1 MGQINIYSASAG
13 SGKTF
18 SLVCE
23 YLEKLL
29 ENPYAY
35 RNILAVTFTNKSTN
49 EMKTR
54 ILSTLYGLATNQSY
68 AKDYLKKLQENT
80 SKNEQTIREKSKEIL
95 QTILHDYSYFNIET
109 IDSFLQKV
117 LKNLTKEVG
126 VGSRFDLIL
135 DESDYLEK
143 AIEKLNNS
151 EELKDYVTELIDKR
165 LEEGNNWNY
174 NTILL
179 KLAKDLNKQTIRES
193 LKSQT
198 INTEEILKYAK
209 EQRNLYNKFLK
220 DLHEKINCFKKDFNS
235 KEVIK
240 SSFRKDD
247 FALVKEAEPFCQYEK
262 VILKKFQTQENKER
276 YEEIVDF
283 FDNGR
288 LQAFMAKLE
297 IDSVYEYILL
307 PYIKLF
313 KEEALK
319 EDNVFVLKDTAG
331 LLAEMIKGND
341 VSFVYEKIG
350 TKIKHVMI
358 DEFQDTSQL
367 SWENFQFIANECSSN
382 QGSTTIFG
390 DLKQSIYRFNEGD
403 WTIMNNLI
411 EENQGKLIE
420 LDTNYRTD
428 KNIIEFNNGFF
439 KTLYENQIF
448 KTKVKQKAKNN
459 EDKGLLRFNFLEK
472 AKDIDVLDKTLEEI
486 NYYIEKG
493 FNYSDIALLFRS
505 NKKLAL
511 TAQYLKTK
519 GISPISSEAFAF
531 NSSRSINTI
540 IYCLRLINN
549 NEERIAQYLLKIY
562 GQNEETIQKI
572 KSINKDNT
580 PLIDLIDTIINLCK
594 IETKDVFISAFYERL
609 IEYCQQKPQ
618 QLSLFLKYWSE
629 ELKDSTISLDD
640 NQENTTTNDKKIK
653 LLSVHKSKG
662 LEFPIVIIPF
672 FDWQMVN
679 NINKIWIE
687 NINSKSPIRLFRA
700 NLSELN
706 KTGDCYYEQIAQFE
720 TNEQIIDTYNLMY
733 VAFTRAKQALSTIS
747 KTTKENCCSKYLLNY
762 LEEKAFST
770 DGNGFYVIGN
780 ENISKEEK
788 GEKEK
793 KQDIF
798 NHNGENITSKIEE
811 ANFSRQAEI
820 KFSLSKQ
827 AQDYFEIH
835 NTKESQ
841 EKRNRGI
848 ALHDICSKIYEEKD
862 LENVLAKIEDE
873 SLKQEAETII
883 KQMFLDAK
891 KYEWFSGA
899 YKVLN
904 EKEVLSNG
912 QTRRIDRIM
921 FGRDEVIIVD
931 YKFTEDK
938 ENENKYHKQLKEYK
952 QIVSNMGYKNIK
964 TYLWFIGNEIKEV
977 E

>member
-1 MGQINIYSASAG
+1 MGQITIYSASAG

-54 ILSTLYGLATNQSY
+54 ILSSLYGLATNQPY
-68 AKDYLKKLQENT
+68 AKDYLKKLLEKTHKTEQE
-80 SKNEQTIREKSKEIL
+80 IREKSKEIL

-193 LKSQT
+193 LKSKT

-220 DLHEKINCFKKDFNS
+220 DLHEKINCFKKDFQV
-235 KEVIK
+235 EDFIK
-240 SSFRKDD
+240 KSYINNDY
-247 FALVKEAEPFCQYEK
+247 ALVKSDSPFY
-262 VILKKFQTQENKER
+262 KKHRKKGREER
-276 YEEIVDF
+276 YDEIVDF
-283 FDNGR
+283 FDQGR
-288 LQAFMAKLE
+288 LKAFMAKLE

-350 TKIKHVMI
+350 SRINHVMI

-390 DLKQSIYRFNEGD
+390 DLKQSIYRWNEGD
-403 WTIMNNLI
+403 WTIMNDLI
-411 EENQGKLIE
+411 EKNKENIKE
-420 LDTNYRTD
+420 LETNYRTD

-439 KTLYENQIF
+439 KTLYKNQIF
-448 KTKVKQKAKNN
+448 KTKVEQKAKNN

-486 NYYIEKG
+486 NYYISKG
-493 FNYSDIALLFRS
+493 FKHSDIALLFRS
-505 NKKLAL
+505 NEKLAL

-519 GISPISSEAFAF
+519 GITPVSSEAFAF
-531 NSSRSINTI
+531 NSSRSVKTI

-549 NEERIAQYLLKIY
+549 NEEKIAQYLLNIY
-562 GQNEETIQKI
+562 GQSEETIQKI
-572 KSINKDNT
+572 KLINKDNT
-580 PLIDLIDTIINLCK
+580 PLIDLIDTIINLCQ

-609 IEYCQQKPQ
+609 IEYCQQRPQ
-618 QLSLFLKYWSE
+618 QLSLFLKYWRE

-640 NQENTTTNDKKIK
+640 NQENSNTTDKKIK

-672 FDWQMVN
+672 FEWKMLN
-679 NINKIWIE
+679 NINKLWID
-687 NINSKSPIRLFRA
+687 NVDSKSPIQLFRA
-700 NLSELN
+700 NLSELE
-706 KTGDCYYEQIAQFE
+706 KIGDTIYQQTAQIE

-733 VAFTRAKQALSTIS
+733 VAFTRAKHALSTIS
-747 KTTKENCCSKYLLNY
+747 KSAKENCCSNYLLNY
-762 LEEKAFST
+762 LEENEFSINE
-770 DGNGFYVIGN
+770 NGCYVIGN
-780 ENISKEEK
+780 ENLSKEEK

-798 NHNGENITSKIEE
+798 NHDGENITSKIDQV
-811 ANFSRQAEI
+811 NFSRQAEV

-827 AQDYFEIH
+827 AQDYFNIH
-835 NTKESQ
+835 QNNSSE

-848 ALHDICSKIYEEKD
+848 ALHNICSKIYEEKD

-883 KQMFLDAK
+883 KQMFIEAK
-891 KYEWFSGA
+891 EYKWFDGT

-904 EKEVLSNG
+904 EKEIISNG

-921 FGRDEVIIVD
+921 FGKDEVIIVD

-938 ENENKYHKQLKEYK
+938 ENQNKYHEQLKEYK

-964 TYLWFIGNEIKEV
+964 TYLWFIGNKIEEV
-977 E
+977 K

>member
-1 MGQINIYSASAG
+1 MKQINIYSASAG

-18 SLVCE
+18 SLVVE
-23 YLEKLL
+23 YLSKLL

-54 ILSTLYGLATNQSY
+54 ILSTLYGLSTNQSY
-68 AKDYLKKLQENT
+68 TKGYLTKLQEKTNKT
-80 SKNEQTIREKSKEIL
+80 EQEIRNKSKDIL
-95 QTILHDYSYFNIET
+95 KTILHDYTNFNIET

-135 DESDYLEK
+135 EESDYLEK

-151 EELKDYVTELIDKR
+151 EELKDYVAELIDKR

-174 NTILL
+174 NKILL
-179 KLAKDLNKQTIRES
+179 ELAKDLNKQTIRKS

-198 INTEEILKYAK
+198 INTKEILEYAK

-220 DLHEKINCFKKDFNS
+220 DLHDKIDCFKKDFQVS
-235 KEVIK
+235 DFIK
-240 SSFRKDD
+240 KSYINNDY
-247 FALVKEAEPFCQYEK
+247 ALVKEDSPFY
-262 VILKKFQTQENKER
+262 KKHRKKGQEER
-276 YEEIVDF
+276 YDEIVDF
-283 FDNGR
+283 FNEGR
-288 LQAFMAKLE
+288 LKAFIAKLE

-390 DLKQSIYRFNEGD
+390 DLKQSIYRWNEGD

-411 EENQGKLIE
+411 KENKENIIPLS
-420 LDTNYRTD
+420 TNYRTD
-428 KNIIEFNNGFF
+428 KKIIDFNNGFF
-439 KTLYENQIF
+439 EQLYKEQIF
-448 KTKVKQKAKNN
+448 KTKVKQTAKNN
-459 EDKGLLRFNFLEK
+459 EDKGLLRFTFLEK

-486 NYYIEKG
+486 NYYISKG
-493 FNYSDIALLFRS
+493 FNHSDIALLFRS
-505 NKKLAL
+505 NEKLAL
-511 TAQYLKTK
+511 TAQYLKAK

-562 GQNEETIQKI
+562 GQNEETIKKI

-580 PLIDLIDTIINLCK
+580 PLIDLIDSIINLCK

-618 QLSLFLKYWSE
+618 QPSLFLKYWSE

-679 NINKIWIE
+679 NINKLWIE
-687 NINSKSPIRLFRA
+687 NIDSKSPIRLFRA

-706 KTGDCYYEQIAQFE
+706 KTGDCYYEQTAEFE

-733 VAFTRAKQALSTIS
+733 VAFTRAKHALSTIS
-747 KTTKENCCSKYLLNY
+747 SKYAKENYCSSDLFLYLNSNY
-762 LEEKAFST
+762 PMKE
-770 DGNGFYVIGN
+770 NGKFIIGN
-780 ENISKEEK
+780 ENLSKESQ
-788 GEKEK
+788 EKEDNK
-793 KQDIF
+793 KDIF
-798 NHNGENITSKIEE
+798 NHKGENITSRIEE
-811 ANFSRQAEI
+811 TNFSQQAEI

-827 AQDYFEIH
+827 AQDYFDIH
-835 NTKESQ
+835 QTDSSE

-848 ALHDICSKIYEEKD
+848 ALHNICSKIYEEKD
-862 LENVLAKIEDE
+862 LETLSLSQED
-873 SLKQEAETII
+873 KAVI
-883 KQMFLDAK
+883 KQMFAEAK
-891 KYEWFSGA
+891 DYKWFNGT

-904 EKEVLSNG
+904 EKEIISNG
-912 QTRRIDRIM
+912 EVKRIDRIM
-921 FGRDEVIIVD
+921 FGKDEVIILD
-931 YKFTEDK
+931 YKFTEDT
-938 ENENKYHKQLKEYK
+938 ENEEKYHKQLKEYK
-952 QIVSNMGYKNIK
+952 KIVSQMGYKNIK
-964 TYLWFIGNEIKEV
+964 TYLWFVGIKIEEV
-977 E
+977 K

>member
-1 MGQINIYSASAG
+1 MGQITIYSASAG

-23 YLEKLL
+23 YIEKLL

-54 ILSTLYGLATNQSY
+54 ILSSLYGLATNQPY
-68 AKDYLKKLQENT
+68 AKDYLKKLQEKT
-80 SKNEQTIREKSKEIL
+80 YKTEQEIREKSKEIL

-193 LKSQT
+193 LKSKT

-220 DLHEKINCFKKDFNS
+220 DLHEKINCFKKDFQV
-235 KEVIK
+235 EDFIK
-240 SSFRKDD
+240 KSYINNDY
-247 FALVKEAEPFCQYEK
+247 ALVKSDSPFY
-262 VILKKFQTQENKER
+262 KKHRKKGREER
-276 YEEIVDF
+276 YDEIVDF
-283 FDNGR
+283 FNQGR
-288 LQAFMAKLE
+288 LKAFMAKLE

-390 DLKQSIYRFNEGD
+390 DLKQSIYRWNEGD
-403 WTIMNNLI
+403 WTIMNDLI
-411 EENQGKLIE
+411 EKNRGNIKE
-420 LDTNYRTD
+420 LETNYRTD

-448 KTKVKQKAKNN
+448 KTKVEQKAKNN

-472 AKDIDVLDKTLEEI
+472 AKDTDVLDKTLEEI
-486 NYYIEKG
+486 NYYISKG
-493 FNYSDIALLFRS
+493 FKHSDIALLFRS
-505 NKKLAL
+505 NEKLAL

-519 GISPISSEAFAF
+519 GITPVSSEAFAF
-531 NSSRSINTI
+531 NSSRSVKTI

-549 NEERIAQYLLKIY
+549 NEERIAQYLLNIY
-562 GQNEETIQKI
+562 GQSEKTLKNI
-572 KSINKDNT
+572 KSINKDKAN
-580 PLIDLIDTIINLCK
+580 LIDIVDEIISICNIDN
-594 IETKDVFISAFYERL
+594 KDIFISAFYERL

-618 QLSLFLKYWSE
+618 QLSLFLKYWNE

-640 NQENTTTNDKKIK
+640 NQENSDTNDKKIK
-653 LLSVHKSKG
+653 LSSVHKSKG

-672 FDWQMVN
+672 FEWKMLN
-679 NINKIWIE
+679 NINKLWIE
-687 NINSKSPIRLFRA
+687 NIDSKSPIQLFRA
-700 NLSELN
+700 NLSELE
-706 KTGDCYYEQIAQFE
+706 KTGDTIYQQTAEFE

-733 VAFTRAKQALSTIS
+733 VAFTRAKHALSTIS
-747 KTTKENCCSKYLLNY
+747 KSAKENCCSNYLLNY
-762 LEEKAFST
+762 LEEKEFST
-770 DGNGFYVIGN
+770 NGNGFYIIGN
-780 ENISKEEK
+780 ENLSKEIKE
-788 GEKEK
+788 EKEK

-798 NHNGENITSKIEE
+798 NHNGENITSKIDQV
-811 ANFSRQAEI
+811 NFSRQADI

-827 AQDYFEIH
+827 AQDYFDIH
-835 NTKESQ
+835 NSEESE

-862 LENVLAKIEDE
+862 LEDVLAKIEDE

-891 KYEWFSGA
+891 KYEWFSGT

-904 EKEVLSNG
+904 EKEIISNG

-921 FGRDEVIIVD
+921 FGKDEVIIVD

-938 ENENKYHKQLKEYK
+938 ENENKYHKQLNDYK
-952 QIVSNMGYKNIK
+952 QIVSQMGYKNIK
-964 TYLWFIGNEIKEV
+964 TYLWFIGNKIEEV
-977 E
+977 K

>member
-1 MGQINIYSASAG
+1 MKQINIYSASAG

-18 SLVCE
+18 SLVVE
-23 YLEKLL
+23 YLSKLL

-54 ILSTLYGLATNQSY
+54 ILSTLYGLSTNQSY
-68 AKDYLKKLQENT
+68 TKGYLTKLQEKTNKT
-80 SKNEQTIREKSKEIL
+80 EQEIRNKSKDIL
-95 QTILHDYSYFNIET
+95 KTILHDYTNFNIET

-247 FALVKEAEPFCQYEK
+247 YALVKEAEPFCQYEK

-276 YEEIVDF
+276 YEKIVDF
-283 FDNGR
+283 FDKGR

-313 KEEALK
+313 KEETLK

-403 WTIMNNLI
+403 WTIMNNLS

-420 LDTNYRTD
+420 LETNYRTD

-448 KTKVKQKAKNN
+448 KTKVEQKAKNN

-486 NYYIEKG
+486 NYYISKG
-493 FNYSDIALLFRS
+493 FNYCDIALLFRS

-531 NSSRSINTI
+531 NSSRSIKTI

-549 NEERIAQYLLKIY
+549 NEERIAQYALKIY
-562 GQNEETIQKI
+562 GQSEETIQKI

-580 PLIDLIDTIINLCK
+580 PLIDVIDTIINLCQ

-618 QLSLFLKYWSE
+618 QLSLFLKYWRE

-640 NQENTTTNDKKIK
+640 NQENSNTTDKKIK

-672 FDWQMVN
+672 FEWQIVN
-679 NINKIWIE
+679 NINKLWID
-687 NINSKSPIRLFRA
+687 NVDSKSPIQLFRA
-700 NLSELN
+700 NLSELE
-706 KTGDCYYEQIAQFE
+706 KTGNTIYKQTAQFE

-747 KTTKENCCSKYLLNY
+747 KTTKENCCSKYLLDY
-762 LEEKAFST
+762 LSEKEFSINE
-770 DGNGFYVIGN
+770 NGCYVIGN
-780 ENISKEEK
+780 ENLSKEEK

-811 ANFSRQAEI
+811 ANFSQQAEI

-873 SLKQEAETII
+873 SLKLEAETII

>member
-1 MGQINIYSASAG
+1 MLSIYRASAG

-18 SLVCE
+18 SLVVE
-23 YLEKLL
+23 YLSKVL

-54 ILSTLYGLATNQSY
+54 ILSTLYGLSTNQSY
-68 AKDYLKKLQENT
+68 TKGYLTKLQEKTNKT
-80 SKNEQTIREKSKEIL
+80 EQEIRNKSKDIL
-95 QTILHDYSYFNIET
+95 KTILHDYTNFNIET

-135 DESDYLEK
+135 EESDYLEK

-331 LLAEMIKGND
+331 LLAEMIQGND

-420 LDTNYRTD
+420 LETNYRTD

-448 KTKVKQKAKNN
+448 KTKVEQKAKNN

-486 NYYIEKG
+486 NYYISKG
-493 FNYSDIALLFRS
+493 FNYCDIALLFRS
-505 NKKLAL
+505 NDKLAL

-531 NSSRSINTI
+531 NTSHSIKTI

-549 NEERIAQYLLKIY
+549 NEERIAQYALKIY
-562 GQNEETIQKI
+562 GQSEETIQKI

-580 PLIDLIDTIINLCK
+580 PLIDVIDTIINLCQ
-594 IETKDVFISAFYERL
+594 IDTKDVFISAFYERL

-618 QLSLFLKYWSE
+618 QLSLFLKYWNE

-640 NQENTTTNDKKIK
+640 NQENSNTNDKKIK

-672 FDWQMVN
+672 FDWKIVN
-679 NINKIWIE
+679 NQNKLWID
-687 NINSKSPIRLFRA
+687 NIDSKSPIKLFRA
-700 NLSELN
+700 NLSELE
-706 KTGDCYYEQIAQFE
+706 KTGNHYYEQIAQFE

-938 ENENKYHKQLKEYK
+938 ENENKYHKQLNEYK

-964 TYLWFIGNEIKEV
+964 TYLWFIGNKIEEV
-977 E
+977 K

>member
-80 SKNEQTIREKSKEIL
+80 SKSEQTIREKSKEIL

-151 EELKDYVTELIDKR
+151 EELKNYVTELIDKR

-179 KLAKDLNKQTIRES
+179 KLAKDLNKQTIREN

-209 EQRNLYNKFLK
+209 KQRNIYNKFLK

-448 KTKVKQKAKNN
+448 KTKVEQKAKNN

-486 NYYIEKG
+486 NYYISKG
-493 FNYSDIALLFRS
+493 FNYCDIALLFRS

-531 NSSRSINTI
+531 NTSDSIKTI

-549 NEERIAQYLLKIY
+549 NEERIAQYALKIY
-562 GQNEETIQKI
+562 GQSEETIQKI

-580 PLIDLIDTIINLCK
+580 PLIDVIDTIINLCQ
-594 IETKDVFISAFYERL
+594 IDTKDVFISAFYERL

-618 QLSLFLKYWSE
+618 QLSLFLKYWRE

-640 NQENTTTNDKKIK
+640 NQENSNTTDKKIK

-672 FDWQMVN
+672 FEWQIVN
-679 NINKIWIE
+679 NINKIWID
-687 NINSKSPIRLFRA
+687 NVDSKSPIQLFRA
-700 NLSELN
+700 NLSELE
-706 KTGDCYYEQIAQFE
+706 KTGNTIYQQTAEFE
-720 TNEQIIDTYNLMY
+720 SNEQRIDTYNLMY

-747 KTTKENCCSKYLLNY
+747 KTTKENCCSKYLLDY
-762 LEEKAFST
+762 LSEKEFSINE
-770 DGNGFYVIGN
+770 NGCYVIGN
-780 ENISKEEK
+780 ENLSKEEK

-811 ANFSRQAEI
+811 ANFSQQAEI

-862 LENVLAKIEDE
+862 LEDVLAKIEDE

-891 KYEWFSGA
+891 KYEWFSDT

-904 EKEVLSNG
+904 EKEIISNG

-921 FGRDEVIIVD
+921 FGKDEVIIVD

-938 ENENKYHKQLKEYK
+938 ENENKYHEQLKEYK

>member
-80 SKNEQTIREKSKEIL
+80 SKSEQTIREKSKEIL

-151 EELKDYVTELIDKR
+151 EELKNYVAELIDKR

-179 KLAKDLNKQTIRES
+179 ELAKDLNKQTIRES

-198 INTEEILKYAK
+198 INAEEILKYAK
-209 EQRNLYNKFLK
+209 EQRNIYNKFLK
-220 DLHEKINCFKKDFNS
+220 DLHDKINSFKKDFNS

-240 SSFRKDD
+240 SSFRKDNY
-247 FALVKEAEPFCQYEK
+247 ALVKEAEPFCKYEK
-262 VILKKFQTQENKER
+262 VILKKFQNQENKKR

-283 FDNGR
+283 FDKGR

-448 KTKVKQKAKNN
+448 KTKVEQKAKNN

-486 NYYIEKG
+486 NYYISKG
-493 FNYSDIALLFRS
+493 FNYCDIALLFRS

-531 NSSRSINTI
+531 NSSDSIKTI

-549 NEERIAQYLLKIY
+549 NEERIAQYAIKIY
-562 GQNEETIQKI
+562 GQSEETIQKI

-580 PLIDLIDTIINLCK
+580 PLIDVIDTIINLCQ
-594 IETKDVFISAFYERL
+594 IDTKDVFISAFYERL

-618 QLSLFLKYWSE
+618 QLSLFLKYWNE
-629 ELKDSTISLDD
+629 ELKDSTISFDD
-640 NQENTTTNDKKIK
+640 NQENSNTNDKKIK

-672 FDWQMVN
+672 FEWQIVN
-679 NINKIWIE
+679 NINKLWID
-687 NINSKSPIRLFRA
+687 NVDSKSPIQLFRA
-700 NLSELN
+700 NLSELE
-706 KTGDCYYEQIAQFE
+706 KTDNTIYKQTAQFE

-747 KTTKENCCSKYLLNY
+747 KTTKENCCSKYLLDY
-762 LEEKAFST
+762 LSEKEFSINE
-770 DGNGFYVIGN
+770 NGCYVIGN

-811 ANFSRQAEI
+811 ANFSQQAEI

-862 LENVLAKIEDE
+862 LEDVLAKIEDE

-891 KYEWFSGA
+891 KYEWFSGT

-904 EKEVLSNG
+904 EKEIISTG

-921 FGRDEVIIVD
+921 FGKDEVIIVD

-952 QIVSNMGYKNIK
+952 QIVSNMGYKYIK

>member
-1 MGQINIYSASAG
+1 MKQINIYSASAG

-18 SLVCE
+18 SLVVE
-23 YLEKLL
+23 YLSKLL

-54 ILSTLYGLATNQSY
+54 ILSTLYGLSTNQSY
-68 AKDYLKKLQENT
+68 TKGYLTKLQEKTNKT
-80 SKNEQTIREKSKEIL
+80 EQEIRNKSKDIL
-95 QTILHDYSYFNIET
+95 KTILHDYTNFNIET

-135 DESDYLEK
+135 EESDYLEK

-151 EELKDYVTELIDKR
+151 EELKDYVAELIDKR

-174 NTILL
+174 SKILL
-179 KLAKDLNKQTIRES
+179 ELAKDLNKQTIRKS

-198 INTEEILKYAK
+198 INTKEILEYAK

-220 DLHEKINCFKKDFNS
+220 ELHDKIDCFKKDFQVS
-235 KEVIK
+235 DFIK
-240 SSFRKDD
+240 KSYINNDY
-247 FALVKEAEPFCQYEK
+247 ALVKEDSPFY
-262 VILKKFQTQENKER
+262 KKHRKKGQEER
-276 YEEIVDF
+276 YDEIVEF
-283 FDNGR
+283 FCEGKHK
-288 LQAFMAKLE
+288 AFMAKLE
-297 IDSVYEYILL
+297 IDSIYEYILL

-350 TKIKHVMI
+350 TRIKHVMI

-390 DLKQSIYRFNEGD
+390 DLKQSIYRWNEGD

-411 EENQGKLIE
+411 KENKENIIPLS
-420 LDTNYRTD
+420 TNYRTD

-439 KTLYENQIF
+439 EQLYKEQIF
-448 KTKVKQKAKNN
+448 KTKVEQTAKNN

-486 NYYIEKG
+486 NYYISKG
-493 FNYSDIALLFRS
+493 FNHSDIALLFRS

-511 TAQYLKTK
+511 TAQHLKTK

-531 NSSRSINTI
+531 NSSHSIKTI

-549 NEERIAQYLLKIY
+549 NEERIAQYLLNIY
-562 GQNEETIQKI
+562 GQSEETLKNI
-572 KSINKDNT
+572 KSINKDKAN
-580 PLIDLIDTIINLCK
+580 LIDIVDEIISICNIDN
-594 IETKDVFISAFYERL
+594 KDIFISAFYERL

-618 QLSLFLKYWSE
+618 QPSLFLKYWSE

-679 NINKIWIE
+679 NINKLWIE
-687 NINSKSPIRLFRA
+687 NIDSKSPIRLFRA

-706 KTGDCYYEQIAQFE
+706 KTGDCYYEQTAEFE
-720 TNEQIIDTYNLMY
+720 TNEQRLDTYNLMY
-733 VAFTRAKQALSTIS
+733 VAFTRAKHALSTIS
-747 KTTKENCCSKYLLNY
+747 SKYAKENYCSSDLFLYLNSNY
-762 LEEKAFST
+762 PMKE
-770 DGNGFYVIGN
+770 NGKFIIGN
-780 ENISKEEK
+780 ENLSKESQ
-788 GEKEK
+788 EKEDNK
-793 KQDIF
+793 KDIF
-798 NHNGENITSKIEE
+798 NHKGENITSRIEE
-811 ANFSRQAEI
+811 TNFSQQAEI

-827 AQDYFEIH
+827 AQDYFDIH
-835 NTKESQ
+835 QTDSSE

-848 ALHDICSKIYEEKD
+848 ALHNICSKIYEEKD
-862 LENVLAKIEDE
+862 LETLSLSQED
-873 SLKQEAETII
+873 KAVI
-883 KQMFLDAK
+883 KQMFTEAK
-891 KYEWFSGA
+891 NYKWFDGT

-904 EKEVLSNG
+904 EKEIISNG
-912 QTRRIDRIM
+912 EVKRIDRIM
-921 FGRDEVIIVD
+921 FGKDEVIILD
-931 YKFTEDK
+931 YKFTEDT
-938 ENENKYHKQLKEYK
+938 ENEEKYHKQLKEYK
-952 QIVSNMGYKNIK
+952 QIVSQMGYKNIK
-964 TYLWFIGNEIKEV
+964 TYLWFVGIKIEEV
-977 E
+977 K

>member
-1 MGQINIYSASAG
+1 MGQINIYSAYAG

-80 SKNEQTIREKSKEIL
+80 SKSEQTIREKSKEIL

-151 EELKDYVTELIDKR
+151 EELKNYVTELIDKR

-209 EQRNLYNKFLK
+209 KQRNIYNKFLK

-448 KTKVKQKAKNN
+448 KTKVEQKAKNN

-486 NYYIEKG
+486 NYYISKG
-493 FNYSDIALLFRS
+493 FNYCDIALLFRS

-531 NSSRSINTI
+531 NTSDSIKTI

-549 NEERIAQYLLKIY
+549 NEERIAQYALKIY
-562 GQNEETIQKI
+562 GQSEETIQKI

-580 PLIDLIDTIINLCK
+580 PLIDVIDTIINLCQ
-594 IETKDVFISAFYERL
+594 IDTKDVFISAFYERL

-618 QLSLFLKYWSE
+618 QLSLFLKYWRE

-640 NQENTTTNDKKIK
+640 NQENSNTTDKKIK

-672 FDWQMVN
+672 FEWQIVN
-679 NINKIWIE
+679 NINKIWID
-687 NINSKSPIRLFRA
+687 NVDSKSPIQLFRA
-700 NLSELN
+700 NLSELE
-706 KTGDCYYEQIAQFE
+706 KTGNTIYQQTAEFE
-720 TNEQIIDTYNLMY
+720 SNEQRIDTYNLMY

-747 KTTKENCCSKYLLNY
+747 KTTKENCCSKYLLDY
-762 LEEKAFST
+762 LSEKEFSINE
-770 DGNGFYVIGN
+770 NGCYVIGN
-780 ENISKEEK
+780 ENLSKEEK

-811 ANFSRQAEI
+811 ANFSQQAEI

-862 LENVLAKIEDE
+862 LEDVLAKIEDE

-891 KYEWFSGA
+891 KYEWFSDT

-904 EKEVLSNG
+904 EKEIISNG

-921 FGRDEVIIVD
+921 FGKDEVIIVD

-938 ENENKYHKQLKEYK
+938 ENENKYHEQLKEYK

>member
-54 ILSTLYGLATNQSY
+54 ILSTLYGLATKQSY

-80 SKNEQTIREKSKEIL
+80 SKSEQTIREKSKEIL

-240 SSFRKDD
+240 SSFRKDNY
-247 FALVKEAEPFCQYEK
+247 ALVKEAEPFCQYEK
-262 VILKKFQTQENKER
+262 VILKKFQNQENKER

-283 FDNGR
+283 FDKGR

-448 KTKVKQKAKNN
+448 KTKVEQKAKNN

-486 NYYIEKG
+486 NYYISKG

-531 NSSRSINTI
+531 NTSDSIKTI

-549 NEERIAQYLLKIY
+549 NEERIAQYALKIY
-562 GQNEETIQKI
+562 GQSEETIQKI

-580 PLIDLIDTIINLCK
+580 PLIDVIDTIINLCQ
-594 IETKDVFISAFYERL
+594 IDTKDVFISAFYERL

-618 QLSLFLKYWSE
+618 QLSLFLKYWNE
-629 ELKDSTISLDD
+629 ELKDSTISFDD
-640 NQENTTTNDKKIK
+640 NQENSNTNDKKIK

-672 FDWQMVN
+672 FEWQIVN
-679 NINKIWIE
+679 NINKLWID
-687 NINSKSPIRLFRA
+687 NVDSKSPIQLFRA
-700 NLSELN
+700 NLSELE
-706 KTGDCYYEQIAQFE
+706 KTDNTIYKQTAQFE

-762 LEEKAFST
+762 LEEKEFST
-770 DGNGFYVIGN
+770 NGNGFYIIGN
-780 ENISKEEK
+780 ENLSKEEK

-811 ANFSRQAEI
+811 ANFSQQAEI

-862 LENVLAKIEDE
+862 LEDVLAKIEDE

-921 FGRDEVIIVD
+921 FGRDEVIVVD

-938 ENENKYHKQLKEYK
+938 ENENKYNKQLKEYK

>member
-1 MGQINIYSASAG
+1 MKQINIYSASAG

-18 SLVCE
+18 SLVVE
-23 YLEKLL
+23 YLSKLL

-54 ILSTLYGLATNQSY
+54 ILSTLYGLSTNQSY
-68 AKDYLKKLQENT
+68 TKGYLTKLQEKTNKT
-80 SKNEQTIREKSKEIL
+80 EQEIRNKSKDIL
-95 QTILHDYSYFNIET
+95 KTILHDYTNFNIET

-135 DESDYLEK
+135 EESDYLEK

-151 EELKDYVTELIDKR
+151 EELKDYVAELIDKR

-174 NTILL
+174 NKILL
-179 KLAKDLNKQTIRES
+179 ELAKDLNKQTIRKS

-198 INTEEILKYAK
+198 INTKEILEYAK
-209 EQRNLYNKFLK
+209 EQRNLYNTFLK
-220 DLHEKINCFKKDFNS
+220 ELHHKIDCFKKDFQVS
-235 KEVIK
+235 DFIK
-240 SSFRKDD
+240 KSYINNDY
-247 FALVKEAEPFCQYEK
+247 ALVKEDSPFY
-262 VILKKFQTQENKER
+262 KKHRKKGQEER
-276 YEEIVDF
+276 YDEIVDF
-283 FDNGR
+283 FNEGR
-288 LQAFMAKLE
+288 LKAFIAKLE
-297 IDSVYEYILL
+297 IDSIYEYILL

-313 KEEALK
+313 KEETLK

-350 TKIKHVMI
+350 TRINHVMI

-448 KTKVKQKAKNN
+448 KTKVEQEAKNN

-486 NYYIEKG
+486 NYYISKG
-493 FNYSDIALLFRS
+493 FNYCDIALLFRS

-531 NSSRSINTI
+531 NTSDSIKTI

-549 NEERIAQYLLKIY
+549 NEERIAQYALKIY
-562 GQNEETIQKI
+562 GQSEETIQKI

-580 PLIDLIDTIINLCK
+580 PLIDLIDSIINLCK

-618 QLSLFLKYWSE
+618 QLSLFLKYWRE
-629 ELKDSTISLDD
+629 ELKDSTISFDD
-640 NQENTTTNDKKIK
+640 NQENSNTTDKKIK

-672 FDWQMVN
+672 FEWQIVN
-679 NINKIWIE
+679 NINKLWID
-687 NINSKSPIRLFRA
+687 NVDSKSPIQLFRA
-700 NLSELN
+700 NLSELE
-706 KTGDCYYEQIAQFE
+706 KTGNTIYQQTAQFE

-747 KTTKENCCSKYLLNY
+747 KTTKENCCSKYLLDY
-762 LEEKAFST
+762 LSEKEFSINE
-770 DGNGFYVIGN
+770 NGCYVIGN

-811 ANFSRQAEI
+811 ANFSQQAEI

-827 AQDYFEIH
+827 AQDYFDIH
-835 NTKESQ
+835 QNNSSE

-848 ALHDICSKIYEEKD
+848 ALHNICSKIYEEKD
-862 LENVLAKIEDE
+862 LEDVLAKIEDE

-904 EKEVLSNG
+904 EKEIISNG

-921 FGRDEVIIVD
+921 FGRDEVIVVD

-938 ENENKYHKQLKEYK
+938 ENENKYHEQLKEYK

>member
-1 MGQINIYSASAG
+1 MKQINIYSASAG

-18 SLVCE
+18 SLVVE
-23 YLEKLL
+23 YLSKLL

-54 ILSTLYGLATNQSY
+54 ILSTLYGLSTNQSY
-68 AKDYLKKLQENT
+68 TKGYLTKLQEKTNKT
-80 SKNEQTIREKSKEIL
+80 EQEIRNKSKDIL
-95 QTILHDYSYFNIET
+95 KTILHDYTNFNIET

-135 DESDYLEK
+135 EESDYLEK

-151 EELKDYVTELIDKR
+151 EELKDYVAELIDKR

-174 NTILL
+174 NKILL
-179 KLAKDLNKQTIRES
+179 ELAKDLNKQTIREN

-209 EQRNLYNKFLK
+209 EQRNIYNTFLK
-220 DLHEKINCFKKDFNS
+220 DLHDKIDCFKKDFQVS
-235 KEVIK
+235 DFIK
-240 SSFRKDD
+240 KSYINNDY
-247 FALVKEAEPFCQYEK
+247 ALVKEDSPFY
-262 VILKKFQTQENKER
+262 KKHRKKGQEER
-276 YEEIVDF
+276 YDEIVDF
-283 FDNGR
+283 FNEGR
-288 LQAFMAKLE
+288 LKAFIAKLE
-297 IDSVYEYILL
+297 IDSIYEYILL

-350 TKIKHVMI
+350 TRINHVMI

-390 DLKQSIYRFNEGD
+390 DLKQSIYRWNEGD
-403 WTIMNNLI
+403 WTIMSNLI
-411 EENQGKLIE
+411 EENKENIIPLS
-420 LDTNYRTD
+420 TNYRTD
-428 KNIIEFNNGFF
+428 KNIIDFNNGFF
-439 KTLYENQIF
+439 EQLYEKQIF
-448 KTKVKQKAKNN
+448 QTKVKQTAKNN

-486 NYYIEKG
+486 NYYISKG
-493 FNYSDIALLFRS
+493 FNHSDIALLFRS
-505 NKKLAL
+505 NEKLAL
-511 TAQYLKTK
+511 TAQYLKAK
-519 GISPISSEAFAF
+519 GISPVSSEAFAF

-549 NEERIAQYLLKIY
+549 NEERIAQYLLNIY
-562 GQNEETIQKI
+562 EQSEETLKNI
-572 KSINKDNT
+572 KSINKDKAN
-580 PLIDLIDTIINLCK
+580 LIDIVDEIISICNIDN
-594 IETKDVFISAFYERL
+594 KDIFISAFYERL

-687 NINSKSPIRLFRA
+687 NIDSKSPIRLFRA

-706 KTGDCYYEQIAQFE
+706 KTGDCYYEQTAEFE
-720 TNEQIIDTYNLMY
+720 TNEQRLDTYNLMY
-733 VAFTRAKQALSTIS
+733 VAFTRAKHALSTIS
-747 KTTKENCCSKYLLNY
+747 SKYAKENYCSSDLFLYLNSNY
-762 LEEKAFST
+762 PMKE
-770 DGNGFYVIGN
+770 NGKFIIGN
-780 ENISKEEK
+780 ENLSKESQ
-788 GEKEK
+788 EKEDNK
-793 KQDIF
+793 KDIF
-798 NHNGENITSKIEE
+798 NHKGENITSRIEE
-811 ANFSRQAEI
+811 TNFSQQAEI

-827 AQDYFEIH
+827 AQDYFDIH
-835 NTKESQ
+835 QTDSSE

-848 ALHDICSKIYEEKD
+848 ALHNICSKIYEEKD
-862 LENVLAKIEDE
+862 LETLSLSQED
-873 SLKQEAETII
+873 KAVI
-883 KQMFLDAK
+883 KQMFTEAK
-891 KYEWFSGA
+891 DYKWFDGT

-904 EKEVLSNG
+904 EKEIISNG
-912 QTRRIDRIM
+912 EVKRIDRIM
-921 FGRDEVIIVD
+921 FGKDEVIILD
-931 YKFTEDK
+931 YKFTEDT
-938 ENENKYHKQLKEYK
+938 ENEEKYHKQLKEYK
-952 QIVSNMGYKNIK
+952 KIVSQMGYKNIK
-964 TYLWFIGNEIKEV
+964 TYLWFIGIKIEEV
-977 E
+977 K

>member
-1 MGQINIYSASAG
+1 MEQINIYSASAG

-18 SLVCE
+18 SLVIE

-29 ENPYAY
+29 ENPYSY
-35 RNILAVTFTNKSTN
+35 KNILAVTFTNKSTN

-54 ILSTLYGLATNQSY
+54 ILSTLYGLATDQSHT
-68 AKDYLKKLQENT
+68 KKYLKKLQDKT
-80 SKNEQTIREKSKEIL
+80 KKTEQEIRNKANEIL
-95 QTILHDYSYFNIET
+95 KTILHDYSHFNIET
-109 IDSFLQKV
+109 IDGFLQKV

-151 EELKDYVTELIDKR
+151 EELKDYVAELIDKR

-179 KLAKDLNKQTIRES
+179 ELAKGLNKQTIRES

-209 EQRNLYNKFLK
+209 EQRNIYNKFLK
-220 DLHEKINCFKKDFNS
+220 DLHDKVERFKKDFNS

-240 SSFRKDD
+240 SAFRKNDY
-247 FALVKEAEPFCQYEK
+247 ALVKETDPFCQYER
-262 VILKKFQTQENKER
+262 VILKKFQNQESKER
-276 YEEIVDF
+276 YEEIVNF
-283 FDNGR
+283 FSQGQ
-288 LQAFMAKLE
+288 LQAFIAKLE

-319 EDNVFVLKDTAG
+319 EDNVFILKDTAG

-390 DLKQSIYRFNEGD
+390 DLKQSIYRWNEGD

-411 EENQGKLIE
+411 EENKKEPIE
-420 LDTNYRTD
+420 LETNYRTD

-439 KTLYENQIF
+439 ETLYENQIF
-448 KTKVKQKAKNN
+448 KTKVNQKANN
-459 EDKGLLRFNFLEK
+459 EEDKGLLRFNFLEK
-472 AKDIDVLDKTLEEI
+472 GKDQEVLDKTLEEI

-493 FNYSDIALLFRS
+493 FKYSDIALLFRS
-505 NKKLAL
+505 NTKLAL

-519 GISPISSEAFAF
+519 GISPISNEAFAF
-531 NSSRSINTI
+531 NSSRSIKTI

-549 NEERIAQYLLKIY
+549 NKERIAQYALKIY
-562 GQNEETIQKI
+562 GQSEETIQKI

-594 IETKDVFISAFYERL
+594 IETKDVFISAFYESL

-618 QLSLFLKYWSE
+618 QLSLFLKYWKE
-629 ELKDSTISLDD
+629 ELKDFTISFDD
-640 NQENTTTNDKKIK
+640 KQESSNTNDKKIE

-672 FDWQMVN
+672 FEWQIVN
-679 NINKIWIE
+679 KINKLWIE
-687 NINSKSPIRLFRA
+687 NIDSKSPIQLFRA
-700 NLSELN
+700 NLSELE
-706 KTGDCYYEQIAQFE
+706 KTGNPIYQQTAQFE
-720 TNEQIIDTYNLMY
+720 ENEQTIDTYNLMY
-733 VAFTRAKQALSTIS
+733 VAFTRAKHALSTIS
-747 KTTKENCCSKYLLNY
+747 KTTAENCCSKYLLDY
-762 LEEKAFST
+762 LEEKVFPM
-770 DGNGFYVIGN
+770 DKNGCYVIGN
-780 ENISKEEK
+780 ENLVKEIKEEA
-788 GEKEK
+788 EK

-798 NHNGENITSKIEE
+798 NHNGENITPKIEQ
-811 ANFSRQAEI
+811 ANFSMQAEI

-827 AQDYFEIH
+827 AQDYFEVNSIE
-835 NTKESQ
+835 TSED
-841 EKRNRGI
+841 KRERGI
-848 ALHDICSKIYEEKD
+848 ALHNICSKIYEEKD
-862 LENVLAKIEDE
+862 LETLSITEEEKAIIE
-873 SLKQEAETII
+873 
-883 KQMFLDAK
+883 QMFIEAK
-891 KYEWFSGA
+891 DYKWFDGTYKA
-899 YKVLN
+899 YN
-904 EKEVLSNG
+904 EKEILCNG
-912 QTRRIDRIM
+912 ETKRIDRIM
-921 FGRDEVIIVD
+921 FGKDEVIILD
-931 YKFTEDK
+931 YKFTEEK
-938 ENENKYHKQLKEYK
+938 ENEKKYCKQLNEYK

-977 E
+977 K

>member
-1 MGQINIYSASAG
+1 MKQINIYSASAG

-18 SLVCE
+18 SLVVE
-23 YLEKLL
+23 YLSKLL

-54 ILSTLYGLATNQSY
+54 ILSTLYGLSTNQSY
-68 AKDYLKKLQENT
+68 TKGYLTKLQEKTNKT
-80 SKNEQTIREKSKEIL
+80 EQEIRNKSKDIL
-95 QTILHDYSYFNIET
+95 KTILHDYTNFNIET

-174 NTILL
+174 NKILL
-179 KLAKDLNKQTIRES
+179 ELAKDLNKQTIRKS

-198 INTEEILKYAK
+198 INTEEILKYTK
-209 EQRNLYNKFLK
+209 EQRNIYNTFLK
-220 DLHEKINCFKKDFNS
+220 DLHDKIDCFKKDFQVS
-235 KEVIK
+235 DFLKK
-240 SSFRKDD
+240 SYINNNY
-247 FALVKEAEPFCQYEK
+247 ALVKADSPFY
-262 VILKKFQTQENKER
+262 KKHRKKGQEER
-276 YEEIVDF
+276 YDEIVDF
-283 FDNGR
+283 FNEGR
-288 LQAFMAKLE
+288 LKAFIAKLE
-297 IDSVYEYILL
+297 IDSIYEYILL

-350 TKIKHVMI
+350 TRINHVMI

-367 SWENFQFIANECSSN
+367 SWENFQFIANECNSN

-390 DLKQSIYRFNEGD
+390 DLKQSIYRWNEGD
-403 WTIMNNLI
+403 WTIMSNLI
-411 EENQGKLIE
+411 EENKENVIPLSK
-420 LDTNYRTD
+420 NYRTD
-428 KNIIEFNNGFF
+428 KNIIDFNNGFF
-439 KTLYENQIF
+439 EQLYKEQIF
-448 KTKVKQKAKNN
+448 QTKVEQEAKNN
-459 EDKGLLRFNFLEK
+459 EDKGLLRFTFLEK
-472 AKDIDVLDKTLEEI
+472 AKDIDVLDKTLEEV
-486 NYYIEKG
+486 NYYISKG
-493 FNYSDIALLFRS
+493 FKHSDIAILFRS

-511 TAQYLKTK
+511 TAQYLKAK

-580 PLIDLIDTIINLCK
+580 PLIDLIDSIINLCK

-679 NINKIWIE
+679 NINKLWIE
-687 NINSKSPIRLFRA
+687 NIDSKSPIRLFRA

-706 KTGDCYYEQIAQFE
+706 KTGNCYYEQTAEFE
-720 TNEQIIDTYNLMY
+720 SNEQRIDTYNLMY
-733 VAFTRAKQALSTIS
+733 VAFTRAKHALSTIS
-747 KTTKENCCSKYLLNY
+747 SKYAKENYCSSDLFLYLNSNY
-762 LEEKAFST
+762 PMKE
-770 DGNGFYVIGN
+770 NGKFIIGN
-780 ENISKEEK
+780 QEIKKEETK
-788 GEKEK
+788 TQENK
-793 KQDIF
+793 KDIF
-798 NHNGENITSKIEE
+798 NHKGENITSRIEE
-811 ANFSRQAEI
+811 TNFSQQAEI

-827 AQDYFEIH
+827 AQDYFDIH
-835 NTKESQ
+835 QTDSSE

-848 ALHDICSKIYEEKD
+848 ALHNICSKIYEEKD
-862 LENVLAKIEDE
+862 LEPLSLSQED
-873 SLKQEAETII
+873 KAVI
-883 KQMFLDAK
+883 KQMFAESKDYK
-891 KYEWFSGA
+891 WFDGT

-904 EKEVLSNG
+904 EKEIISNG
-912 QTRRIDRIM
+912 EVKRIDRIM
-921 FGRDEVIIVD
+921 FGKDEVIILD
-931 YKFTEDK
+931 YKFTEDT
-938 ENENKYHKQLKEYK
+938 ENEEKYHKQLKEYK
-952 QIVSNMGYKNIK
+952 QIVSQMGYKNIK
-964 TYLWFIGNEIKEV
+964 TYLWFVGIKIEEV
-977 E
+977 K

>member
-1 MGQINIYSASAG
+1 MRQITIYSASAG

-18 SLVCE
+18 SLVVE

-29 ENPYAY
+29 ENPLSY

-68 AKDYLKKLQENT
+68 AKNYLEKLQEKT
-80 SKNEQTIREKSKEIL
+80 HKTEQEIRSKSEDIL
-95 QTILHDYSYFNIET
+95 RTILHDYSYFNIET

-193 LKSQT
+193 LKSKT

-209 EQRNLYNKFLK
+209 EQRNIYNKFLK
-220 DLHEKINCFKKDFNS
+220 ELHKKINDFKKDFQV
-235 KEVIK
+235 EDFIK
-240 SSFRKDD
+240 KSYINNDY
-247 FALVKEAEPFCQYEK
+247 ALVKSDSPFY
-262 VILKKFQTQENKER
+262 KKHRKKGREER
-276 YEEIVDF
+276 YDEIVDF
-283 FDNGR
+283 FDKG
-288 LQAFMAKLE
+288 QHEAFMAKLE

-350 TKIKHVMI
+350 SRINHVMI

-411 EENQGKLIE
+411 EKNKENIKE
-420 LDTNYRTD
+420 LETNYRTD

-448 KTKVKQKAKNN
+448 KTKVEQKAKNN

-472 AKDIDVLDKTLEEI
+472 AKDTDVLDKTLEEI
-486 NYYIEKG
+486 NYYISKG
-493 FNYSDIALLFRS
+493 FKHSDIALLFRS
-505 NKKLAL
+505 NEKLAL

-519 GISPISSEAFAF
+519 GITPVSSEAFAF
-531 NSSRSINTI
+531 NSSRSVKTI

-549 NEERIAQYLLKIY
+549 NEERIAQYLLNIY
-562 GQNEETIQKI
+562 GQSEETLKNI
-572 KSINKDNT
+572 KSINKDKAN
-580 PLIDLIDTIINLCK
+580 LIDIVDEIISICNIDN
-594 IETKDVFISAFYERL
+594 KDIFISAFYERL

-618 QLSLFLKYWSE
+618 QLSLFLKYWNE

-640 NQENTTTNDKKIK
+640 NQENSNTNDKKIK

-672 FDWQMVN
+672 FEWKIVN
-679 NINKIWIE
+679 NINKLWIE
-687 NINSKSPIRLFRA
+687 NIDSKSPIQLFRA
-700 NLSELN
+700 NLSELE
-706 KTGDCYYEQIAQFE
+706 KTGNTIYRQTAQFE

-733 VAFTRAKQALSTIS
+733 VAFTRAKHALSTIS
-747 KTTKENCCSKYLLNY
+747 KSAKENCCSNYLLNY
-762 LEEKAFST
+762 LEENEFST
-770 DGNGFYVIGN
+770 NENGFYIIGN
-780 ENISKEEK
+780 ENLSKEEK

-798 NHNGENITSKIEE
+798 NHNGENIISKIEE

-827 AQDYFEIH
+827 AQDYFDIH
-835 NTKESQ
+835 QNNSSE

-848 ALHDICSKIYEEKD
+848 ALHNICSKIYEEKD
-862 LENVLAKIEDE
+862 LEDVLAKIEDE

-891 KYEWFSGA
+891 KYEWFSGT

-904 EKEVLSNG
+904 EKEVLSNEEVK
-912 QTRRIDRIM
+912 RIDRIM
-921 FGRDEVIIVD
+921 FGKDELIIVD

-938 ENENKYHKQLKEYK
+938 ENQNKYHKQLNEYK

-964 TYLWFIGNEIKEV
+964 TYLWFIGNKIEEV
-977 E
+977 K

>member
-1 MGQINIYSASAG
+1 MGQITIYSASAG

-18 SLVCE
+18 SLVVE

-29 ENPYAY
+29 ENPLSY

-54 ILSTLYGLATNQSY
+54 ILSTLYGITTNQSY
-68 AKDYLKKLQENT
+68 AKNYLEKLQEKT
-80 SKNEQTIREKSKEIL
+80 HKTEQEIREKSKEIL

-179 KLAKDLNKQTIRES
+179 KLAKDLNKQTIREN

-209 EQRNLYNKFLK
+209 EQRNIYNKFLK
-220 DLHEKINCFKKDFNS
+220 DLHEKINSFKKDFNS

-240 SSFRKDD
+240 SKFRNNN
-247 FALVKEAEPFCQYEK
+247 FALINATEPFCLYTSA
-262 VILKKFQTQENKER
+262 ILKKFQTQENKER

-283 FDNGR
+283 FDQGR
-288 LQAFMAKLE
+288 LKAFMAKLE

-390 DLKQSIYRFNEGD
+390 DLKQSIYRWNEGD

-411 EENQGKLIE
+411 EKNKGNIKE

-448 KTKVKQKAKNN
+448 KTKVEQKAKNN

-472 AKDIDVLDKTLEEI
+472 AKDTDVLDKTLEEI
-486 NYYIEKG
+486 NYYISKG
-493 FNYSDIALLFRS
+493 FKHSDIALLFRS
-505 NKKLAL
+505 NEKLAL

-519 GISPISSEAFAF
+519 GITPVSSEAFAF
-531 NSSRSINTI
+531 NSSRSVKTI

-549 NEERIAQYLLKIY
+549 NEERIAQYLLNIY
-562 GQNEETIQKI
+562 GQSEETLKNI
-572 KSINKDNT
+572 KSINKDKAN
-580 PLIDLIDTIINLCK
+580 LIDIVDEIISICNIDN
-594 IETKDVFISAFYERL
+594 KDIFISAFYERL

-618 QLSLFLKYWSE
+618 QLSLFLKYWRE

-640 NQENTTTNDKKIK
+640 NQENSNTNDKKIK

-672 FDWQMVN
+672 FEWKMLN
-679 NINKIWIE
+679 NINKLWIE
-687 NINSKSPIRLFRA
+687 NIDSKSPIKLFRA
-700 NLSELN
+700 NLSELG
-706 KTGDCYYEQIAQFE
+706 KTGNFYYEQTAEFE

-733 VAFTRAKQALSTIS
+733 VAFTRAKHALSTIS
-747 KTTKENCCSKYLLNY
+747 KTTKENCCSNYLLNY
-762 LEEKAFST
+762 LEENEFST
-770 DGNGFYVIGN
+770 NENGCYVIGN
-780 ENISKEEK
+780 ENLSKEIK
-788 GEKEK
+788 EKEENK
-793 KQDIF
+793 KDIF
-798 NHNGENITSKIEE
+798 NHDGENITSKIEE
-811 ANFSRQAEI
+811 TNFSRQAEV

-827 AQDYFEIH
+827 AQDYFNIH
-835 NTKESQ
+835 QNNSSE

-883 KQMFLDAK
+883 KQMFIEAK
-891 KYEWFSGA
+891 EYKWFSGT

-912 QTRRIDRIM
+912 QTKRIDRIM

-931 YKFTEDK
+931 YKFTEEV
-938 ENENKYHKQLKEYK
+938 ENENKYHKQLNEYK

-964 TYLWFIGNEIKEV
+964 TYLWFIGNKIEEV
-977 E
+977 K

>member
-1 MGQINIYSASAG
+1 MKQINIYSASAG

-18 SLVCE
+18 SLVVE
-23 YLEKLL
+23 YLSKLL

-54 ILSTLYGLATNQSY
+54 ILSTLYGLSTNQSY
-68 AKDYLKKLQENT
+68 TKGYLTKLQEKT
-80 SKNEQTIREKSKEIL
+80 HKTEQEIRNKSKDIL
-95 QTILHDYSYFNIET
+95 KTILHDYTNFNIET

-135 DESDYLEK
+135 EESDYLEK

-151 EELKDYVTELIDKR
+151 EELKDYVAELIDKR

-174 NTILL
+174 NKILL
-179 KLAKDLNKQTIRES
+179 ELAKDLNKQTIRQS

-198 INTEEILKYAK
+198 INTKEILEYAK

-220 DLHEKINCFKKDFNS
+220 ELHDKIDCFKKDFQVS
-235 KEVIK
+235 DFIK
-240 SSFRKDD
+240 KSYINNDY
-247 FALVKEAEPFCQYEK
+247 ALVKEDSPFY
-262 VILKKFQTQENKER
+262 KKHRKKGQEER
-276 YEEIVDF
+276 YDEIVDF
-283 FDNGR
+283 FNEGR
-288 LQAFMAKLE
+288 LKAFIAKLE
-297 IDSVYEYILL
+297 IDSIYEYILL

-350 TKIKHVMI
+350 TRIKHVMI

-390 DLKQSIYRFNEGD
+390 DLKQSIYRWNEGD

-411 EENQGKLIE
+411 KENKENIIPLS
-420 LDTNYRTD
+420 TNYRTD

-439 KTLYENQIF
+439 EQLYKEQIF
-448 KTKVKQKAKNN
+448 KTKVEQTAKNN

-472 AKDIDVLDKTLEEI
+472 AKDIDVLDKTLEEV
-486 NYYIEKG
+486 NYYISKG
-493 FNYSDIALLFRS
+493 FKHSDIAILFRS

-511 TAQYLKTK
+511 TAQYLKAK
-519 GISPISSEAFAF
+519 GISPVSSEAFAF

-549 NEERIAQYLLKIY
+549 NEERIAQYLLNIY
-562 GQNEETIQKI
+562 GQSEETLKNI
-572 KSINKDNT
+572 KSINKDKAN
-580 PLIDLIDTIINLCK
+580 LIDIVDEIISICNIDN
-594 IETKDVFISAFYERL
+594 KDIFISAFYERL

-687 NINSKSPIRLFRA
+687 NIDSKSPIRLFRA

-706 KTGDCYYEQIAQFE
+706 KTGDCYYEQTAEFE
-720 TNEQIIDTYNLMY
+720 SNEQRIDTYNLMY
-733 VAFTRAKQALSTIS
+733 VAFTRAKHALSTIS
-747 KTTKENCCSKYLLNY
+747 SKYAKENYCSSDLFLYLNSNY
-762 LEEKAFST
+762 PMKE
-770 DGNGFYVIGN
+770 NGKFIIGN
-780 ENISKEEK
+780 ENLSKESQ
-788 GEKEK
+788 EKEDNK
-793 KQDIF
+793 KDIF
-798 NHNGENITSKIEE
+798 NHKGENITSRIEE
-811 ANFSRQAEI
+811 TNFSQQAEI

-827 AQDYFEIH
+827 AQDYFDIH
-835 NTKESQ
+835 QTDSSE

-848 ALHDICSKIYEEKD
+848 ALHNICSKIYEEKD
-862 LENVLAKIEDE
+862 LETLSLSQED
-873 SLKQEAETII
+873 KAVI
-883 KQMFLDAK
+883 KQMFTEAK
-891 KYEWFSGA
+891 DYKWFDGT

-904 EKEVLSNG
+904 EKEIISNG
-912 QTRRIDRIM
+912 EVKRIDRIM
-921 FGRDEVIIVD
+921 FGKDEVIILD
-931 YKFTEDK
+931 YKFTEDT
-938 ENENKYHKQLKEYK
+938 ENEEKYHKQLKEYK
-952 QIVSNMGYKNIK
+952 KIVSQMGYKNIK
-964 TYLWFIGNEIKEV
+964 TYLWFIGIKIEEV
-977 E
+977 K

>member
-1 MGQINIYSASAG
+1 MKQINIYSASAG

-18 SLVCE
+18 SLVVE
-23 YLEKLL
+23 YLSKLL

-54 ILSTLYGLATNQSY
+54 ILSTLYGLSTNQSY
-68 AKDYLKKLQENT
+68 TKGYLTKLQEKTNKT
-80 SKNEQTIREKSKEIL
+80 EQEIRNKSKDIL
-95 QTILHDYSYFNIET
+95 KTILHDYTNFNIET

-135 DESDYLEK
+135 EESDYLEK

-151 EELKDYVTELIDKR
+151 EELKDYVAELIDKR

-174 NTILL
+174 NKILL
-179 KLAKDLNKQTIRES
+179 ELAKDLNKQTIREN

-209 EQRNLYNKFLK
+209 EQRNIYNTFLK
-220 DLHEKINCFKKDFNS
+220 ELHHKIDCFKKDFQVS
-235 KEVIK
+235 DFIK
-240 SSFRKDD
+240 KSYINNDY
-247 FALVKEAEPFCQYEK
+247 ALVKEDSPFY
-262 VILKKFQTQENKER
+262 KKHRKKGQEER
-276 YEEIVDF
+276 YDEIVDF
-283 FDNGR
+283 FNEGR
-288 LQAFMAKLE
+288 LKAFIAKLE
-297 IDSVYEYILL
+297 IDSIYEYILL

-313 KEEALK
+313 KEETLK

-350 TKIKHVMI
+350 TRIKHVMI

-390 DLKQSIYRFNEGD
+390 DLKQSIYRWNEGD
-403 WTIMNNLI
+403 WTIMSNLI
-411 EENQGKLIE
+411 KENKENIIPLS
-420 LDTNYRTD
+420 TNYRTD

-439 KTLYENQIF
+439 EQLYKEQIF
-448 KTKVKQKAKNN
+448 KTKVKQTAKNN
-459 EDKGLLRFNFLEK
+459 EDKGLLRFTFLEK

-486 NYYIEKG
+486 NYYISKG
-493 FNYSDIALLFRS
+493 FNHSDIALLFRS

-511 TAQYLKTK
+511 TAQYLKAN
-519 GISPISSEAFAF
+519 GISPVSSEAFAF

-562 GQNEETIQKI
+562 GQNEETIKKI
-572 KSINKDNT
+572 KSINKDKAN
-580 PLIDLIDTIINLCK
+580 LIDIVDEIISICNIDN
-594 IETKDVFISAFYERL
+594 KDIFISAFYERL

-640 NQENTTTNDKKIK
+640 NQENSNQNDKKIK

-679 NINKIWIE
+679 NINKLWIE
-687 NINSKSPIRLFRA
+687 NIDSKSPIRLFRA

-706 KTGDCYYEQIAQFE
+706 KTGDCYYEQTAEFE

-733 VAFTRAKQALSTIS
+733 VAFTRAKHALSTIS
-747 KTTKENCCSKYLLNY
+747 SKYAKENYCSSDLFLYLNSNY
-762 LEEKAFST
+762 PMKE
-770 DGNGFYVIGN
+770 NGKFIIGN
-780 ENISKEEK
+780 ENLSKESQ
-788 GEKEK
+788 EKEDNK
-793 KQDIF
+793 KDIF
-798 NHNGENITSKIEE
+798 NHKGENITSRIEE
-811 ANFSRQAEI
+811 TNFSQQAEI

-827 AQDYFEIH
+827 AQDYFDIH
-835 NTKESQ
+835 QTDSSE

-848 ALHDICSKIYEEKD
+848 ALHNICSKIYEEKD
-862 LENVLAKIEDE
+862 LETLSLSQED
-873 SLKQEAETII
+873 KAVI
-883 KQMFLDAK
+883 KQMFTEAK
-891 KYEWFSGA
+891 NYKWFDGT

-904 EKEVLSNG
+904 EKEIISNG
-912 QTRRIDRIM
+912 EVKRIDRIM
-921 FGRDEVIIVD
+921 FGKDEVIILD
-931 YKFTEDK
+931 YKFTEDT
-938 ENENKYHKQLKEYK
+938 ENEEKYHKQLKEYK
-952 QIVSNMGYKNIK
+952 KIVSQMGYKNIK
-964 TYLWFIGNEIKEV
+964 TYLWFIGIKIEEV
-977 E
+977 K

>member
-1 MGQINIYSASAG
+1 MKQINIYSASAG

-18 SLVCE
+18 SLVVE
-23 YLEKLL
+23 YLSKLL

-54 ILSTLYGLATNQSY
+54 ILSTLYGLSTNQSY
-68 AKDYLKKLQENT
+68 TKGYLTKLQEKTNKT
-80 SKNEQTIREKSKEIL
+80 EQEIRNKSKDIL
-95 QTILHDYSYFNIET
+95 KTILHDYTNFNIET

-135 DESDYLEK
+135 EESDYLEK

-151 EELKDYVTELIDKR
+151 EELKDYVAELIDKR

-179 KLAKDLNKQTIRES
+179 KLAKDLNKQTIRKS

-198 INTEEILKYAK
+198 INTKEILEYAK

-220 DLHEKINCFKKDFNS
+220 DLHDKIDCFKKDFQVS
-235 KEVIK
+235 DFIK
-240 SSFRKDD
+240 KSYINNDYT
-247 FALVKEAEPFCQYEK
+247 LVKEDSPFY
-262 VILKKFQTQENKER
+262 KKHRKKGQEER
-276 YEEIVDF
+276 YDEIVDF
-283 FDNGR
+283 FNEGR
-288 LQAFMAKLE
+288 LKAFIAKLE
-297 IDSVYEYILL
+297 IDSIYEYILL

-350 TKIKHVMI
+350 TRINHVMI

-367 SWENFQFIANECSSN
+367 SWENFQFIANECNSN

-390 DLKQSIYRFNEGD
+390 DLKQSIYRWNEGD
-403 WTIMNNLI
+403 WTIMSNLI
-411 EENQGKLIE
+411 EENKENVIPLS
-420 LDTNYRTD
+420 TNYRTD

-439 KTLYENQIF
+439 EQLYENQIF
-448 KTKVKQKAKNN
+448 KTKVEQKAKNN
-459 EDKGLLRFNFLEK
+459 EDKGLLRFTFLEK
-472 AKDIDVLDKTLEEI
+472 AEDIDVLDKTLEEI
-486 NYYIEKG
+486 NYYISKG
-493 FNYSDIALLFRS
+493 FKHSDIAILFRS

-511 TAQYLKTK
+511 TAQYLKAN
-519 GISPISSEAFAF
+519 GISPVSSEAFAF
-531 NSSRSINTI
+531 NSSRSIKTI

-562 GQNEETIQKI
+562 GQNEETIKKI

-679 NINKIWIE
+679 NINKLWIE
-687 NINSKSPIRLFRA
+687 NIDSKSPIRLFRA

-706 KTGDCYYEQIAQFE
+706 KTGDCYYEQTAEFE
-720 TNEQIIDTYNLMY
+720 SNEQRIDTYNLMY
-733 VAFTRAKQALSTIS
+733 VAFTRAKHALSTIS
-747 KTTKENCCSKYLLNY
+747 SKYAKENYCSSDLFLYLNSNY
-762 LEEKAFST
+762 PMKE
-770 DGNGFYVIGN
+770 NGKFIIGN
-780 ENISKEEK
+780 ENLSK
-788 GEKEK
+788 GSQEKEDNK
-793 KQDIF
+793 KDIF
-798 NHNGENITSKIEE
+798 NHKGENITSRIEE
-811 ANFSRQAEI
+811 TNFSQQAEI

-827 AQDYFEIH
+827 AQDYFDIH
-835 NTKESQ
+835 QTDSSE

-848 ALHDICSKIYEEKD
+848 ALHNICSKIYEEKD
-862 LENVLAKIEDE
+862 LETLSLSQED
-873 SLKQEAETII
+873 KAVI
-883 KQMFLDAK
+883 KQMFTEAK
-891 KYEWFSGA
+891 NYKWFDGT

-904 EKEVLSNG
+904 EKEIISNG
-912 QTRRIDRIM
+912 EVKRIDRIM
-921 FGRDEVIIVD
+921 FGKDEVIILD
-931 YKFTEDK
+931 YKFTEDT
-938 ENENKYHKQLKEYK
+938 ENEEKYHKQLKEYK
-952 QIVSNMGYKNIK
+952 KIVSQMGYKNIK
-964 TYLWFIGNEIKEV
+964 TYLWFIGIKIEEV
-977 E
+977 K

>member
-331 LLAEMIKGND
+331 LLAEMIQGND

-420 LDTNYRTD
+420 LETNYRTD

-448 KTKVKQKAKNN
+448 KTKVEQKAKNN

-486 NYYIEKG
+486 NYYISKG
-493 FNYSDIALLFRS
+493 FNYCDIALLFRS
-505 NKKLAL
+505 NDKLAL

-531 NSSRSINTI
+531 NTSHSIKTI

-549 NEERIAQYLLKIY
+549 NEERIAQYALKIY
-562 GQNEETIQKI
+562 GQSEETIQKI

-580 PLIDLIDTIINLCK
+580 PLIDVIDTIINLCQ
-594 IETKDVFISAFYERL
+594 IDTKDVFISAFYERL

-618 QLSLFLKYWSE
+618 QLSLFLKYWNE

-640 NQENTTTNDKKIK
+640 NQENSNTNDKKIK

-672 FDWQMVN
+672 FDWKIVN
-679 NINKIWIE
+679 NQNKLWID
-687 NINSKSPIRLFRA
+687 NIDSKSPIKLFRA
-700 NLSELN
+700 NLSELE
-706 KTGDCYYEQIAQFE
+706 KTGNHYYEQIAQFE

>member
-18 SLVCE
+18 SLVVE

-54 ILSTLYGLATNQSY
+54 ILSSLYGLATNQPY
-68 AKDYLKKLQENT
+68 AKDYLTKLQKKT
-80 SKNEQTIREKSKEIL
+80 HKTEQEIREKSKEIL

-179 KLAKDLNKQTIRES
+179 KLAKDLNKQTIREN

-209 EQRNLYNKFLK
+209 EQRNIYNKFLK
-220 DLHEKINCFKKDFNS
+220 DLHEKINCFKKDFQV
-235 KEVIK
+235 EDFIK
-240 SSFRKDD
+240 KSYINNDY
-247 FALVKEAEPFCQYEK
+247 ALVKSDSPFY
-262 VILKKFQTQENKER
+262 KKHRKKGREER
-276 YEEIVDF
+276 YDEIVDF
-283 FDNGR
+283 FDQGR
-288 LQAFMAKLE
+288 LKAFMAKLE

-411 EENQGKLIE
+411 EKNKENIKE
-420 LDTNYRTD
+420 LETNYRTD

-448 KTKVKQKAKNN
+448 KTKVEQKAKNN

-486 NYYIEKG
+486 NYYISKG
-493 FNYSDIALLFRS
+493 FKHSDIALLFRS
-505 NKKLAL
+505 NEKLAL

-519 GISPISSEAFAF
+519 GITPVSSEAFAF
-531 NSSRSINTI
+531 NSSRSVKTI

-549 NEERIAQYLLKIY
+549 NEERIAQYALKIY
-562 GQNEETIQKI
+562 GQSEETIQKI

-580 PLIDLIDTIINLCK
+580 PLIDLIDTIINLCQ
-594 IETKDVFISAFYERL
+594 IDTKDVFISAFYERL

-618 QLSLFLKYWSE
+618 QLSLFLKYWRE
-629 ELKDSTISLDD
+629 ELKDSTISFDD
-640 NQENTTTNDKKIK
+640 NQENSNTTDKKIK

-672 FDWQMVN
+672 FEWKMLN
-679 NINKIWIE
+679 NINKLWID
-687 NINSKSPIRLFRA
+687 NVDSKSPIQLFRA
-700 NLSELN
+700 NLSELE
-706 KTGDCYYEQIAQFE
+706 KIGDTIYQQTAQIE

-733 VAFTRAKQALSTIS
+733 VAFTRAKHALSTIS
-747 KTTKENCCSKYLLNY
+747 KSAKENCCSNYLLNY
-762 LEEKAFST
+762 LEENEFSINE
-770 DGNGFYVIGN
+770 NGCYVIGN
-780 ENISKEEK
+780 ENLSKEEK

-798 NHNGENITSKIEE
+798 NHDGENITSKIDQV
-811 ANFSRQAEI
+811 NFSRQAEV

-827 AQDYFEIH
+827 AQDYFNIH
-835 NTKESQ
+835 QNNSSE

-848 ALHDICSKIYEEKD
+848 ALHNICSKIYEEKD

-883 KQMFLDAK
+883 KQMFIEAK
-891 KYEWFSGA
+891 EYKWFDGT

-904 EKEVLSNG
+904 EKEIISNG

-921 FGRDEVIIVD
+921 FGKDEVIIVD

-938 ENENKYHKQLKEYK
+938 ENQNKYHEQLKEYK

-964 TYLWFIGNEIKEV
+964 TYLWFIGNKIEEV
-977 E
+977 K

>member
-1 MGQINIYSASAG
+1 MGQITIYSASAG

-80 SKNEQTIREKSKEIL
+80 SKSEQTIREKSKEIL

-151 EELKDYVTELIDKR
+151 EELKDYVAELIDKR
-165 LEEGNNWNY
+165 LEEGSNWNY

-179 KLAKDLNKQTIRES
+179 ELAKDLNKQTIRES

-209 EQRNLYNKFLK
+209 EQRNIYNKFLK
-220 DLHEKINCFKKDFNS
+220 DLHQKINDFKKDFNS

-240 SSFRKDD
+240 SKFRKNDY
-247 FALVKEAEPFCQYEK
+247 ALVKEAEPFCQYEK
-262 VILKKFQTQENKER
+262 VILKKFQNQENKER

-283 FDNGR
+283 FDKG
-288 LQAFMAKLE
+288 QYEAFMAKLE

-420 LDTNYRTD
+420 LETNYRTD

-486 NYYIEKG
+486 NYYISKG
-493 FNYSDIALLFRS
+493 FNYCDIALLFRS
-505 NKKLAL
+505 NNKLAL

-531 NSSRSINTI
+531 NSSHSIKTI

-549 NEERIAQYLLKIY
+549 NEERIAQYLLNIY
-562 GQNEETIQKI
+562 GQSEETLKNI
-572 KSINKDNT
+572 KSINKDKAN
-580 PLIDLIDTIINLCK
+580 LIDIVDEIISICNIDN
-594 IETKDVFISAFYERL
+594 KDIFISAFYERL

-679 NINKIWIE
+679 NINKLWIE
-687 NINSKSPIRLFRA
+687 NIDSKSPIRLFRA

-706 KTGDCYYEQIAQFE
+706 KTGDCYYEQTAEFE
-720 TNEQIIDTYNLMY
+720 SNEQRIDTYNLMY
-733 VAFTRAKQALSTIS
+733 VAFTRAKHALSTIS
-747 KTTKENCCSKYLLNY
+747 SKYAKENYCSSDLFLYLNSNY
-762 LEEKAFST
+762 PMKE
-770 DGNGFYVIGN
+770 NGKFIIGN
-780 ENISKEEK
+780 QEIKKEETK
-788 GEKEK
+788 TQENK
-793 KQDIF
+793 KDIF
-798 NHNGENITSKIEE
+798 NHKGENITSRIEE
-811 ANFSRQAEI
+811 TNFSQQAEI

-827 AQDYFEIH
+827 AQDYFDIH
-835 NTKESQ
+835 QTDSSE

-848 ALHDICSKIYEEKD
+848 ALHNICSKIYEEKD
-862 LENVLAKIEDE
+862 LETLSLSQED
-873 SLKQEAETII
+873 KAVI
-883 KQMFLDAK
+883 KQMFTEAK
-891 KYEWFSGA
+891 NYKWFDGT

-904 EKEVLSNG
+904 EKEIISNG
-912 QTRRIDRIM
+912 EVKRIDRIM
-921 FGRDEVIIVD
+921 FGKDEVIILD
-931 YKFTEDK
+931 YKFTEDT
-938 ENENKYHKQLKEYK
+938 ENEEKYHKQLKEYK
-952 QIVSNMGYKNIK
+952 KIVSQMGYKNIK
-964 TYLWFIGNEIKEV
+964 TYLWFVEIKIEEV
-977 E
+977 K

>member
-1 MGQINIYSASAG
+1 MGQITIYSASAG

-18 SLVCE
+18 SLVVE

-29 ENPYAY
+29 ENPLSY

-68 AKDYLKKLQENT
+68 AKNYLEKLQEKT
-80 SKNEQTIREKSKEIL
+80 HKTEQEIRSKSKEIL

-151 EELKDYVTELIDKR
+151 EELKDYVAELIDKR

-179 KLAKDLNKQTIRES
+179 KLAKDLNKQTIREN
-193 LKSQT
+193 LKSKT

-209 EQRNLYNKFLK
+209 EQRNIYNKFLK
-220 DLHEKINCFKKDFNS
+220 DLHEKINCFKKDFQV
-235 KEVIK
+235 EDFIK
-240 SSFRKDD
+240 KSYINNDY
-247 FALVKEAEPFCQYEK
+247 ALVKSDSPFY
-262 VILKKFQTQENKER
+262 KKHRKKGREER
-276 YEEIVDF
+276 YDEIVDF
-283 FDNGR
+283 FDKGR

-390 DLKQSIYRFNEGD
+390 DLKQSIYRWNEGD
-403 WTIMNNLI
+403 WTIMNDLI
-411 EENQGKLIE
+411 EKNKGNIEE

-428 KNIIEFNNGFF
+428 KNIIDFNNGFF

-448 KTKVKQKAKNN
+448 KTKVEQKAKNN

-472 AKDIDVLDKTLEEI
+472 AKDTDVLDKTLEEI
-486 NYYIEKG
+486 NYYISKG
-493 FNYSDIALLFRS
+493 FKHSDIALLFRS
-505 NKKLAL
+505 NEKLAL

-519 GISPISSEAFAF
+519 GITPVSSEAFAF
-531 NSSRSINTI
+531 NSSRSVKTI

-549 NEERIAQYLLKIY
+549 NEERIAQYLLNIY
-562 GQNEETIQKI
+562 GQSEETLKNI
-572 KSINKDNT
+572 KSINKDKAN
-580 PLIDLIDTIINLCK
+580 LIDIVDEIISICNIDN
-594 IETKDVFISAFYERL
+594 KDIFISAFYERL

-618 QLSLFLKYWSE
+618 QLSLFLKYWRE

-640 NQENTTTNDKKIK
+640 NQENSNTNDKKIK

-672 FDWQMVN
+672 FEWKIVN
-679 NINKIWIE
+679 NINKLWID
-687 NINSKSPIRLFRA
+687 NVDSKSPIQLFRA
-700 NLSELN
+700 NLSELE
-706 KTGDCYYEQIAQFE
+706 KTGNFYYEQTAEFE

-733 VAFTRAKQALSTIS
+733 VAFTRTKHALSTIS
-747 KTTKENCCSKYLLNY
+747 KSAKENCCSNYLLNY
-762 LEEKAFST
+762 LEENEFST
-770 DGNGFYVIGN
+770 NENGCYVIGN
-780 ENISKEEK
+780 ENLSKEIK
-788 GEKEK
+788 EKEENK
-793 KQDIF
+793 KDIF
-798 NHNGENITSKIEE
+798 NHDGENITSKIDQV
-811 ANFSRQAEI
+811 NFSRQAEI

-827 AQDYFEIH
+827 AQDYFDIH
-835 NTKESQ
+835 QNNSSE

-848 ALHDICSKIYEEKD
+848 ALHNICSKIYEEKD
-862 LENVLAKIEDE
+862 LEDVLAKIEDE

-891 KYEWFSGA
+891 KYEWFSGT

-912 QTRRIDRIM
+912 QTKRIDRIM
-921 FGRDEVIIVD
+921 FGKDEVIIVD

-938 ENENKYHKQLKEYK
+938 ENQNKYHEQLKEYK

-964 TYLWFIGNEIKEV
+964 TYLWFIENKIEEV
-977 E
+977 K

>member
-1 MGQINIYSASAG
+1 MGQITIYSASAG

-18 SLVCE
+18 SLVVE

-54 ILSTLYGLATNQSY
+54 ILSTLYGITTNQSY
-68 AKDYLKKLQENT
+68 AKDYLKKLLEKTHKTEQE
-80 SKNEQTIREKSKEIL
+80 IREKSKEIL

-151 EELKDYVTELIDKR
+151 EELKDYIAELIDKR

-193 LKSQT
+193 LKSKT

-209 EQRNLYNKFLK
+209 EQRNIYNKFLK
-220 DLHEKINCFKKDFNS
+220 DLHDKINCFKKDFQV
-235 KEVIK
+235 EDFIK
-240 SSFRKDD
+240 KSYINNDY
-247 FALVKEAEPFCQYEK
+247 ALVKSDSPFY
-262 VILKKFQTQENKER
+262 KKHRKKGREER
-276 YEEIVDF
+276 YDEIVDF
-283 FDNGR
+283 FDKG
-288 LQAFMAKLE
+288 QHEAFMAKLE

-350 TKIKHVMI
+350 SRINHVMI

-390 DLKQSIYRFNEGD
+390 DLKQSIYRWNEGD

-411 EENQGKLIE
+411 EKNKENIKE
-420 LDTNYRTD
+420 LETNYRTD

-448 KTKVKQKAKNN
+448 KTKVEQKAKNN

-472 AKDIDVLDKTLEEI
+472 AKDTDVLDKTLEEI
-486 NYYIEKG
+486 NYYISKG
-493 FNYSDIALLFRS
+493 FKHSDIALLFRS
-505 NKKLAL
+505 NEKLAL

-519 GISPISSEAFAF
+519 GITPVSSEAFAF
-531 NSSRSINTI
+531 NSSRSVKTI

-549 NEERIAQYLLKIY
+549 NEERIAQYLLNIY
-562 GQNEETIQKI
+562 GQSEETIQKI

-580 PLIDLIDTIINLCK
+580 PLIDIIDTIINLCQ
-594 IETKDVFISAFYERL
+594 IETKDIFISAFYERL

-618 QLSLFLKYWSE
+618 QLSLFLKYWRE
-629 ELKDSTISLDD
+629 ELKDSTISFDD
-640 NQENTTTNDKKIK
+640 NQENSNTNDKKIK

-672 FDWQMVN
+672 FEWQIVN
-679 NINKIWIE
+679 NINKLWID
-687 NINSKSPIRLFRA
+687 NVDSKSPIQLFRA
-700 NLSELN
+700 NLSELE
-706 KTGDCYYEQIAQFE
+706 KTGDTIYQQTAQFE

-733 VAFTRAKQALSTIS
+733 VAFTRAKHSLSTIS
-747 KTTKENCCSKYLLNY
+747 KSAKENCCSNYLLNY
-762 LEEKAFST
+762 LEENEFST
-770 DGNGFYVIGN
+770 NENGCYVIGN
-780 ENISKEEK
+780 ENLSKEIK
-788 GEKEK
+788 EKEENK
-793 KQDIF
+793 KDIF
-798 NHNGENITSKIEE
+798 NHDGENITSKIDQV
-811 ANFSRQAEI
+811 NFSRQAEV

-827 AQDYFEIH
+827 AQDYFNIH
-835 NTKESQ
+835 QNNSSE

-848 ALHDICSKIYEEKD
+848 ALHNICSKIYEEKD

-891 KYEWFSGA
+891 KYEWFSGT

-912 QTRRIDRIM
+912 QTKRIDRIM
-921 FGRDEVIIVD
+921 FGKDEVIIVD
-931 YKFTEDK
+931 YKFTEEV
-938 ENENKYHKQLKEYK
+938 ENENKYHKQLNEYK

-964 TYLWFIGNEIKEV
+964 TYLWFIGNKIEEV
-977 E
+977 K

>member
-80 SKNEQTIREKSKEIL
+80 SKSEQTIREKSKEIL

-151 EELKDYVTELIDKR
+151 EELKNYVAELIDKR

-179 KLAKDLNKQTIRES
+179 ELAKDLNKQTIRES

-209 EQRNLYNKFLK
+209 EQRNIYNKFLK
-220 DLHEKINCFKKDFNS
+220 DLHDKINSFKKDFNS

-240 SSFRKDD
+240 SSFRKDNY
-247 FALVKEAEPFCQYEK
+247 ALVKEAEPFCKYTS

-283 FDNGR
+283 FDKGR

-448 KTKVKQKAKNN
+448 KTKVEQKAKNN

-486 NYYIEKG
+486 NYYISKG

-531 NSSRSINTI
+531 NTSHSIKTI

-549 NEERIAQYLLKIY
+549 NKERIAQYALKIY
-562 GQNEETIQKI
+562 GQSEETIQKI

-580 PLIDLIDTIINLCK
+580 PLIDVIDTIINLCQ
-594 IETKDVFISAFYERL
+594 IDTKDVFISAFYERL

-618 QLSLFLKYWSE
+618 QLSLFLKYWRE

-640 NQENTTTNDKKIK
+640 NQENSNTNDKKIK

-672 FDWQMVN
+672 FEWQIVN
-679 NINKIWIE
+679 NINKLWID
-687 NINSKSPIRLFRA
+687 NVDSKSPIKLFRA
-700 NLSELN
+700 NLSELE
-706 KTGDCYYEQIAQFE
+706 KTNNHYYEQTAQFE

-747 KTTKENCCSKYLLNY
+747 KTTKENCCSKYLLDY
-762 LEEKAFST
+762 LSEKEFSINE
-770 DGNGFYVIGN
+770 NGCYVIGN
-780 ENISKEEK
+780 DNLSKEEK

-811 ANFSRQAEI
+811 ANFSQQAEI

-827 AQDYFEIH
+827 AQDYFDIH
-835 NTKESQ
+835 QNNSSE

-848 ALHDICSKIYEEKD
+848 ALHNICSKIYEEKD
-862 LENVLAKIEDE
+862 LEDVLAKIEDE

-904 EKEVLSNG
+904 EKEIISNG

-921 FGRDEVIIVD
+921 FGKDEVIIVD

-938 ENENKYHKQLKEYK
+938 ENENKYHEQLKEYK

>member
-23 YLEKLL
+23 YIEKLL

-80 SKNEQTIREKSKEIL
+80 SKSEQTIREKSKEIL

-151 EELKDYVTELIDKR
+151 EELKNYVAELIDKR

-179 KLAKDLNKQTIRES
+179 ELAKDLNKQTIRES

-209 EQRNLYNKFLK
+209 EQRNIYNKFLK
-220 DLHEKINCFKKDFNS
+220 DLHDKINSFKKDFNS

-240 SSFRKDD
+240 SSFRKNDY
-247 FALVKEAEPFCQYEK
+247 ALVKEAEPFCQYEK
-262 VILKKFQTQENKER
+262 VILKKFQNQENKER

-283 FDNGR
+283 FDKER

-486 NYYIEKG
+486 NYYISKG
-493 FNYSDIALLFRS
+493 FNYCDIALLFRS

-531 NSSRSINTI
+531 NTSDSIKTI

-549 NEERIAQYLLKIY
+549 NEERIAQYALKIY
-562 GQNEETIQKI
+562 GQSEETIQKI

-580 PLIDLIDTIINLCK
+580 PLIDVIDTIINLCQ
-594 IETKDVFISAFYERL
+594 IDTKDVFISAFYERL

-618 QLSLFLKYWSE
+618 QLSLFLKYWNE
-629 ELKDSTISLDD
+629 ELKDSTISFDD
-640 NQENTTTNDKKIK
+640 NQENSNTNDKKIK

-672 FDWQMVN
+672 FEWQIVN
-679 NINKIWIE
+679 NINKLWID
-687 NINSKSPIRLFRA
+687 NVDSKSPIQLFRA
-700 NLSELN
+700 NLSELE
-706 KTGDCYYEQIAQFE
+706 KTDNTIYKQTAQFE

-747 KTTKENCCSKYLLNY
+747 KTTKENCCSKYLLDY
-762 LEEKAFST
+762 LSEKEFSINE
-770 DGNGFYVIGN
+770 NGCYVIGN
-780 ENISKEEK
+780 DNLSKEEK

-793 KQDIF
+793 TQDIF

-811 ANFSRQAEI
+811 ANFSQQAEI

-827 AQDYFEIH
+827 AQDYFDIH
-835 NTKESQ
+835 QNNSSE

-848 ALHDICSKIYEEKD
+848 ALHNICSKIYEEKD
-862 LENVLAKIEDE
+862 LETLSLSQED
-873 SLKQEAETII
+873 KAVI
-883 KQMFLDAK
+883 KQMFTESKDYK
-891 KYEWFSGA
+891 WFDGT

-904 EKEVLSNG
+904 EKEIISNG
-912 QTRRIDRIM
+912 EVKRIDRIM
-921 FGRDEVIIVD
+921 FGKDEVIILD
-931 YKFTEDK
+931 YKFTEDT
-938 ENENKYHKQLKEYK
+938 ENEEKYHKQLKEYK
-952 QIVSNMGYKNIK
+952 QIVSQMGYKNIK
-964 TYLWFIGNEIKEV
+964 TYLWFVEIKIEEV
-977 E
+977 K

>member
-1 MGQINIYSASAG
+1 MRQITIYSASAG

-54 ILSTLYGLATNQSY
+54 ILSTLYGLATNQPY
-68 AKDYLKKLQENT
+68 AKDYLKKLLEKTHKTEQE
-80 SKNEQTIREKSKEIL
+80 IREKSKEIL

-179 KLAKDLNKQTIRES
+179 KLAKDLNKQTIREN

-209 EQRNLYNKFLK
+209 EQRNIYNKFLK
-220 DLHEKINCFKKDFNS
+220 DLHDKINSFKKDFQV
-235 KEVIK
+235 EDFIK
-240 SSFRKDD
+240 KSYINNDY
-247 FALVKEAEPFCQYEK
+247 ALVKSDSPFYKKHRKKGREEQYD
-262 VILKKFQTQENKER
+262 
-276 YEEIVDF
+276 EIVDF
-283 FDNGR
+283 FDKGR

-350 TKIKHVMI
+350 SRINHVMI

-390 DLKQSIYRFNEGD
+390 DLKQSIYRWNEGD

-411 EENQGKLIE
+411 EKNKENIKE
-420 LDTNYRTD
+420 LETNYRTD

-448 KTKVKQKAKNN
+448 KTKVEQKAKNN

-472 AKDIDVLDKTLEEI
+472 AKDTDVLDKTLEEI
-486 NYYIEKG
+486 NYYISKG
-493 FNYSDIALLFRS
+493 FKHSDIALLFRS
-505 NKKLAL
+505 NEKLAL

-519 GISPISSEAFAF
+519 GITPVSSEAFAF
-531 NSSRSINTI
+531 NSSRSVKTI

-549 NEERIAQYLLKIY
+549 NEERIAQYLLNIY
-562 GQNEETIQKI
+562 GQSEETLKNI
-572 KSINKDNT
+572 KSINKDKAN
-580 PLIDLIDTIINLCK
+580 LIDIVDEIISICNIDN
-594 IETKDVFISAFYERL
+594 KDIFISAFYERL

-618 QLSLFLKYWSE
+618 QLSLFLKYWRE

-640 NQENTTTNDKKIK
+640 NQENSNTNDKKIK

-672 FDWQMVN
+672 FEWKIVN
-679 NINKIWIE
+679 NINKLWID
-687 NINSKSPIRLFRA
+687 NVDSKSPIKLFRA
-700 NLSELN
+700 NLSELE
-706 KTGDCYYEQIAQFE
+706 KTGDTIYQQTAQFE

-733 VAFTRAKQALSTIS
+733 VAFTRAKHALSTIS
-747 KTTKENCCSKYLLNY
+747 KSAKENCCSNYLLNY
-762 LEEKAFST
+762 LEENEFST
-770 DGNGFYVIGN
+770 NENGCYVIGN
-780 ENISKEEK
+780 ENLSKEIKE
-788 GEKEK
+788 EKEK

-811 ANFSRQAEI
+811 VNFYRQAEV

-827 AQDYFEIH
+827 AQDYFDIH
-835 NTKESQ
+835 QNNSSE

-848 ALHDICSKIYEEKD
+848 ALHNICSKIYEEKD
-862 LENVLAKIEDE
+862 LEDVLAKIEDE
-873 SLKQEAETII
+873 SLQQEAETII

-891 KYEWFSGA
+891 KYEWFSGT

-904 EKEVLSNG
+904 EKEIINNG
-912 QTRRIDRIM
+912 QTKRIDRIM
-921 FGRDEVIIVD
+921 FGKDEVIIVD

-938 ENENKYHKQLKEYK
+938 ENENKYHEQLKEYK

-977 E
+977 K

>member
-1 MGQINIYSASAG
+1 MKQINIYSASAG

-18 SLVCE
+18 SLVVE
-23 YLEKLL
+23 YLSKLL

-54 ILSTLYGLATNQSY
+54 ILSTLYGLSTNQSY
-68 AKDYLKKLQENT
+68 TKGYLTKLQEKTNKT
-80 SKNEQTIREKSKEIL
+80 EQEIRNKSKDIL
-95 QTILHDYSYFNIET
+95 KTILHDYTNFNIET

-135 DESDYLEK
+135 EESDYLEK

-151 EELKDYVTELIDKR
+151 EELKDYVAELIDKR

-174 NTILL
+174 NKILL
-179 KLAKDLNKQTIRES
+179 ELAKDLNKQTIRKS

-198 INTEEILKYAK
+198 INTKEILEYAK
-209 EQRNLYNKFLK
+209 EQRNIYNTFLK
-220 DLHEKINCFKKDFNS
+220 DLHDKIDCFKKDFQVS
-235 KEVIK
+235 DFIK
-240 SSFRKDD
+240 KSYINNDYT
-247 FALVKEAEPFCQYEK
+247 LVKEDSPFY
-262 VILKKFQTQENKER
+262 KKHRKKGQEER
-276 YEEIVDF
+276 YDEIVDF
-283 FDNGR
+283 FNEGR
-288 LQAFMAKLE
+288 LKAFIAKLE
-297 IDSVYEYILL
+297 IDSIYEYILL

-350 TKIKHVMI
+350 TRINHVMI

-367 SWENFQFIANECSSN
+367 SWENFQFIANECNSN

-390 DLKQSIYRFNEGD
+390 DLKQSIYRWNEGD
-403 WTIMNNLI
+403 WTIMSNLI
-411 EENQGKLIE
+411 EENKENVIPLS
-420 LDTNYRTD
+420 TNYRTD
-428 KNIIEFNNGFF
+428 KNIIDFNNGFF
-439 KTLYENQIF
+439 EQLYKEQIF
-448 KTKVKQKAKNN
+448 QTKVEQEAKNN

-472 AKDIDVLDKTLEEI
+472 AKDIDVLDKTLEEV
-486 NYYIEKG
+486 NYYISKG
-493 FNYSDIALLFRS
+493 FKHSDIAILFRS

-511 TAQYLKTK
+511 TAQYLKAK

-531 NSSRSINTI
+531 NSSRSIKTI

-580 PLIDLIDTIINLCK
+580 PLIDLIDSIINLCK

-640 NQENTTTNDKKIK
+640 NQENSNQNDKKIK

-706 KTGDCYYEQIAQFE
+706 KTGDCYYEQTAEFE

-733 VAFTRAKQALSTIS
+733 VAFTRAKHALSTIS
-747 KTTKENCCSKYLLNY
+747 SKYAKENYCSYDLFSYLNDNYPTKENNK
-762 LEEKAFST
+762 FI
-770 DGNGFYVIGN
+770 IGN

-811 ANFSRQAEI
+811 ANFSQQAEI

-827 AQDYFEIH
+827 AQDYFDIH
-835 NTKESQ
+835 QTDSSE

-848 ALHDICSKIYEEKD
+848 ALHNICSKIYEEKD
-862 LENVLAKIEDE
+862 LETLSLSQED
-873 SLKQEAETII
+873 KAVI
-883 KQMFLDAK
+883 KQMFAESKDYK
-891 KYEWFSGA
+891 WFNGT

-904 EKEVLSNG
+904 EKEIISNG
-912 QTRRIDRIM
+912 EVKRIDRIM
-921 FGRDEVIIVD
+921 FGKDEVIILD
-931 YKFTEDK
+931 YKFTEDT

-952 QIVSNMGYKNIK
+952 KIVSQMGYKNIK
-964 TYLWFIGNEIKEV
+964 TYLWFVGIKIEEV
-977 E
+977 K

>member
-1 MGQINIYSASAG
+1 MKQINIYSASAG

-18 SLVCE
+18 SLVVE
-23 YLEKLL
+23 YLSKLL

-54 ILSTLYGLATNQSY
+54 ILSTLYGLSTNQSY
-68 AKDYLKKLQENT
+68 TKGYLTKLQEKTNKT
-80 SKNEQTIREKSKEIL
+80 EQEIRNKSKDIL
-95 QTILHDYSYFNIET
+95 KTILHDYTNFNIET

-135 DESDYLEK
+135 EESDYLEK

-151 EELKDYVTELIDKR
+151 EELKDYVAELIDKR

-179 KLAKDLNKQTIRES
+179 KLAKDLNKQTIRKS

-198 INTEEILKYAK
+198 INTKEILEYAK

-220 DLHEKINCFKKDFNS
+220 DLHDKIDCFKKDFQVS
-235 KEVIK
+235 DFIK
-240 SSFRKDD
+240 KSYINNDY
-247 FALVKEAEPFCQYEK
+247 ALVKEDSPFY
-262 VILKKFQTQENKER
+262 KKHRKKGQEER
-276 YEEIVDF
+276 YDEIVDF
-283 FDNGR
+283 FNEGR
-288 LQAFMAKLE
+288 LKAFIAKLE
-297 IDSVYEYILL
+297 IDSIYEYILL

-350 TKIKHVMI
+350 TRINHVMI

-367 SWENFQFIANECSSN
+367 SWENFQFIANECNSN

-390 DLKQSIYRFNEGD
+390 DLKQSIYRWNEGD
-403 WTIMNNLI
+403 WTIMSNLI
-411 EENQGKLIE
+411 EENKENVIPLS
-420 LDTNYRTD
+420 TNYRTD

-439 KTLYENQIF
+439 KQLYEKQIF
-448 KTKVKQKAKNN
+448 QTKVEQEAKNN
-459 EDKGLLRFNFLEK
+459 EDKGLLRFTFLEK
-472 AKDIDVLDKTLEEI
+472 AKDIDVLDKTLEEV
-486 NYYIEKG
+486 NYYISKG
-493 FNYSDIALLFRS
+493 FKHSDIAILFRS
-505 NKKLAL
+505 NEKLAL
-511 TAQYLKTK
+511 TAQYLKAK

-580 PLIDLIDTIINLCK
+580 PLIDLIDSIINLCK

-672 FDWQMVN
+672 FEWKILN
-679 NINKIWIE
+679 NINKLWIE
-687 NINSKSPIRLFRA
+687 NIDSKSPIRLFRA
-700 NLSELN
+700 NISELG
-706 KTGDCYYEQIAQFE
+706 KTGNFYYEQTAEFE

-733 VAFTRAKQALSTIS
+733 VAFTRAKHALSTIS
-747 KTTKENCCSKYLLNY
+747 KSAKENCCSNYLLNY
-762 LEEKAFST
+762 LEENEFST
-770 DGNGFYVIGN
+770 NENGCYVIGN
-780 ENISKEEK
+780 ENLSKEIK
-788 GEKEK
+788 EKEENK
-793 KQDIF
+793 KDIF
-798 NHNGENITSKIEE
+798 NHEGENITSKIDQV
-811 ANFSRQAEI
+811 NFSMQAEI

-827 AQDYFEIH
+827 AQDYFDIH
-835 NTKESQ
+835 QTDSSE

-848 ALHDICSKIYEEKD
+848 ALHNICSKIYEEKD
-862 LENVLAKIEDE
+862 LETLSLSQED
-873 SLKQEAETII
+873 KAVI
-883 KQMFLDAK
+883 KQMFTEAK
-891 KYEWFSGA
+891 NYKWFDGT

-904 EKEVLSNG
+904 EKEIISNG
-912 QTRRIDRIM
+912 EVKRIDRIM
-921 FGRDEVIIVD
+921 FGKDEVIILD
-931 YKFTEDK
+931 YKFTEDT
-938 ENENKYHKQLKEYK
+938 ENEEKYHKQLKEYK
-952 QIVSNMGYKNIK
+952 KIVSNMGYKNIK
-964 TYLWFIGNEIKEV
+964 TYLWLIGNKIEEV
-977 E
+977 K

>member
-1 MGQINIYSASAG
+1 MKQINIYSASAG

-18 SLVCE
+18 SLVVE
-23 YLEKLL
+23 YLSKLL

-54 ILSTLYGLATNQSY
+54 ILSTLYGLSTNQSY
-68 AKDYLKKLQENT
+68 TKGYLTKLQEKT
-80 SKNEQTIREKSKEIL
+80 HKTEQEIRNKSKDIL
-95 QTILHDYSYFNIET
+95 KTILHDYTNFNIET

-135 DESDYLEK
+135 EESDYLEK

-151 EELKDYVTELIDKR
+151 EELKDYVAELIDKR

-174 NTILL
+174 NKILL
-179 KLAKDLNKQTIRES
+179 ELAKDLNKQTIRQS

-198 INTEEILKYAK
+198 INTKEILEYAK

-220 DLHEKINCFKKDFNS
+220 ELHDKIDCFKKDFQVS
-235 KEVIK
+235 DFIK
-240 SSFRKDD
+240 KSYINNDY
-247 FALVKEAEPFCQYEK
+247 ALVKEDSPFY
-262 VILKKFQTQENKER
+262 KKHRKKGQEER
-276 YEEIVDF
+276 YDEIVDF
-283 FDNGR
+283 FNEGR
-288 LQAFMAKLE
+288 LKAFIAKLE
-297 IDSVYEYILL
+297 IDSIYEYILL

-350 TKIKHVMI
+350 TRIKHVMI

-390 DLKQSIYRFNEGD
+390 DLKQSIYRWNEGD

-411 EENQGKLIE
+411 KENKENIIPLS
-420 LDTNYRTD
+420 TNYRTD
-428 KNIIEFNNGFF
+428 KKIIDFNNGFF
-439 KTLYENQIF
+439 KQLYEKQIF
-448 KTKVKQKAKNN
+448 QTKVEQEAKNN
-459 EDKGLLRFNFLEK
+459 EDKGLLRFTFLEK
-472 AKDIDVLDKTLEEI
+472 AKDIDVLDKTLEEV
-486 NYYIEKG
+486 NYYISKG
-493 FNYSDIALLFRS
+493 FKHSDIAILFRS

-511 TAQYLKTK
+511 TAQYLKAK
-519 GISPISSEAFAF
+519 GISPVSSEAFAF

-549 NEERIAQYLLKIY
+549 NEERIAQYLLNIY
-562 GQNEETIQKI
+562 GQSEETLKNI
-572 KSINKDNT
+572 KSINKDKAN
-580 PLIDLIDTIINLCK
+580 LIDIVDEIISICNIDN
-594 IETKDVFISAFYERL
+594 KDIFISAFYERL

-679 NINKIWIE
+679 NINKLWIE
-687 NINSKSPIRLFRA
+687 NIDSKSPIRLFRA

-706 KTGDCYYEQIAQFE
+706 KTGDCYYEQTAEFE
-720 TNEQIIDTYNLMY
+720 SNEQRIDTYNLMY
-733 VAFTRAKQALSTIS
+733 VAFTRAKHALSTIS
-747 KTTKENCCSKYLLNY
+747 SKYAKENYCSSDLFLYLNSNY
-762 LEEKAFST
+762 PMKE
-770 DGNGFYVIGN
+770 NGKFIIGN
-780 ENISKEEK
+780 ENLSKESQ
-788 GEKEK
+788 EKEDNK
-793 KQDIF
+793 KDIF
-798 NHNGENITSKIEE
+798 NHKGENITSRIEE
-811 ANFSRQAEI
+811 TNFSQQAEI

-827 AQDYFEIH
+827 AQDYFDIH
-835 NTKESQ
+835 QTDSSE

-848 ALHDICSKIYEEKD
+848 ALHNICSKIYEEKD
-862 LENVLAKIEDE
+862 LETLSLSQED
-873 SLKQEAETII
+873 KAVI
-883 KQMFLDAK
+883 KQMFTEAK
-891 KYEWFSGA
+891 DYKWFDGT

-904 EKEVLSNG
+904 EKEIISNG
-912 QTRRIDRIM
+912 EVKRIDRIM
-921 FGRDEVIIVD
+921 FGKDEVIILD
-931 YKFTEDK
+931 YKFTEDT
-938 ENENKYHKQLKEYK
+938 ENEEKYHKQLKEYK
-952 QIVSNMGYKNIK
+952 KIVSQMGYKNIK
-964 TYLWFIGNEIKEV
+964 TYLWFIGIKIEEV
-977 E
+977 K

>member
-80 SKNEQTIREKSKEIL
+80 SKSEQTIREKSKEIL

-151 EELKDYVTELIDKR
+151 EELKNYVTELIDKR

-209 EQRNLYNKFLK
+209 KQRNIYNKFLK

-448 KTKVKQKAKNN
+448 KTKVEQKAKNN

-486 NYYIEKG
+486 NYYISKG
-493 FNYSDIALLFRS
+493 FNYCDIALLFRS

-531 NSSRSINTI
+531 NTSDSIKTI

-549 NEERIAQYLLKIY
+549 NEERIAQYALKIY
-562 GQNEETIQKI
+562 GQSEETIQKI

-580 PLIDLIDTIINLCK
+580 PLIDVIDTIINLCQ
-594 IETKDVFISAFYERL
+594 IDTKDVFISAFYERL

-618 QLSLFLKYWSE
+618 QLSLFLKYWRE

-640 NQENTTTNDKKIK
+640 NQENSNTTDKKIK

-672 FDWQMVN
+672 FEWQIVN
-679 NINKIWIE
+679 NINKIWID
-687 NINSKSPIRLFRA
+687 NVDSKSPIQLFRA
-700 NLSELN
+700 NLSELE
-706 KTGDCYYEQIAQFE
+706 KTGNTIYQQTAQFE

-747 KTTKENCCSKYLLNY
+747 KTTKENCCSKYLLDY
-762 LEEKAFST
+762 LSEKEFSINE
-770 DGNGFYVIGN
+770 NGCYVIGN
-780 ENISKEEK
+780 ENLSKEEK

-811 ANFSRQAEI
+811 ANFSQQAEI

-862 LENVLAKIEDE
+862 LEDVLAKIEDE

-891 KYEWFSGA
+891 KYEWFSDT

-904 EKEVLSNG
+904 EKEIISNG

-921 FGRDEVIIVD
+921 FGKDEVIIVD

-938 ENENKYHKQLKEYK
+938 ENENKYHEQLKEYK

>member
-29 ENPYAY
+29 ENSLSY

-68 AKDYLKKLQENT
+68 AKNYLEKLQEKT
-80 SKNEQTIREKSKEIL
+80 HKTEQEIREKSKEIL

-193 LKSQT
+193 LKSKT

-209 EQRNLYNKFLK
+209 EQRDIYNKFLK
-220 DLHEKINCFKKDFNS
+220 DLHDKINSFKKDFQV
-235 KEVIK
+235 EDFIK
-240 SSFRKDD
+240 KSYINNDY
-247 FALVKEAEPFCQYEK
+247 ALVKSDSPFY
-262 VILKKFQTQENKER
+262 KKHRKKGREER
-276 YEEIVDF
+276 YDEIVDL
-283 FDNGR
+283 FDKGR

-390 DLKQSIYRFNEGD
+390 DLKQSIYRWNEGD

-448 KTKVKQKAKNN
+448 KTKVEQYSKNE

-486 NYYIEKG
+486 NYYISKG
-493 FNYSDIALLFRS
+493 FKHSDIALLFRS
-505 NKKLAL
+505 NEKLAL

-519 GISPISSEAFAF
+519 DITPVSSEAFAF
-531 NSSRSINTI
+531 NSSRSVKTI

-549 NEERIAQYLLKIY
+549 NEERIAQYLLNIY
-562 GQNEETIQKI
+562 GQSEETLKNI
-572 KSINKDNT
+572 KSINKDKAN
-580 PLIDLIDTIINLCK
+580 LIDIVDEIISICNIDN
-594 IETKDVFISAFYERL
+594 KDIFISAFYERL

-618 QLSLFLKYWSE
+618 QLSLFLKYWRE

-640 NQENTTTNDKKIK
+640 NQENSNTNDKKIK

-672 FDWQMVN
+672 FEWKIVN
-679 NINKIWIE
+679 NINKLWIE
-687 NINSKSPIRLFRA
+687 NIDSKSPIKLFRA
-700 NLSELN
+700 NLSELEKIGN
-706 KTGDCYYEQIAQFE
+706 TIYQQTAQFE

-733 VAFTRAKQALSTIS
+733 VAFTRAKHALSTIS
-747 KTTKENCCSKYLLNY
+747 KTTKENCCSNYLLDY
-762 LEEKAFST
+762 LSEKEFSINE
-770 DGNGFYVIGN
+770 NGCYVIGN
-780 ENISKEEK
+780 DNLSKEIK
-788 GEKEK
+788 EKEENK
-793 KQDIF
+793 KDIF
-798 NHNGENITSKIEE
+798 NHDGENITSKIDQV
-811 ANFSRQAEI
+811 NFSRQAEV

-827 AQDYFEIH
+827 AQDYFDIH
-835 NTKESQ
+835 QNNSSE

-848 ALHDICSKIYEEKD
+848 ALHNICSKIYEEKD
-862 LENVLAKIEDE
+862 LEDVLAKIEDE

-891 KYEWFSGA
+891 EYKWFSGT

-904 EKEVLSNG
+904 EKEIISDG

-921 FGRDEVIIVD
+921 FGKDEVIIVD

-938 ENENKYHKQLKEYK
+938 ENENKYHEQLNEYK

-964 TYLWFIGNEIKEV
+964 TYLWFIGNKIEEV
-977 E
+977 K

>member
-1 MGQINIYSASAG
+1 MGQITIYSASAG

-29 ENPYAY
+29 KNPYAY

-68 AKDYLKKLQENT
+68 AKNYLEKLQEKT
-80 SKNEQTIREKSKEIL
+80 HKTEQEIRSKSEDIL
-95 QTILHDYSYFNIET
+95 RTILHDYSNFNIET

-165 LEEGNNWNY
+165 LEDGNNWNY

-193 LKSQT
+193 LKSKT

-220 DLHEKINCFKKDFNS
+220 DLHDKINDFKKDFQV
-235 KEVIK
+235 EDFIK
-240 SSFRKDD
+240 KSYINNDY
-247 FALVKEAEPFCQYEK
+247 ALVKSDSPFY
-262 VILKKFQTQENKER
+262 KKHRKKGREER
-276 YEEIVDF
+276 YDEIVDL
-283 FDNGR
+283 FDKG
-288 LQAFMAKLE
+288 QHEAFMAKLE

-390 DLKQSIYRFNEGD
+390 DLKQSIYRWNEGD
-403 WTIMNNLI
+403 WTIMNDLI
-411 EENQGKLIE
+411 EKNKGNIEE

-428 KNIIEFNNGFF
+428 KNIIDFNNGFF

-448 KTKVKQKAKNN
+448 KTKVEQKAKNN

-472 AKDIDVLDKTLEEI
+472 AKDTDVLDKTLEEI
-486 NYYIEKG
+486 NYYISKG
-493 FNYSDIALLFRS
+493 FKHSDIALLFRS
-505 NKKLAL
+505 NEKLAL

-519 GISPISSEAFAF
+519 GITPVSSEAFAF
-531 NSSRSINTI
+531 NSSRSVKTI

-549 NEERIAQYLLKIY
+549 NEERIAQYALKIY
-562 GQNEETIQKI
+562 GQSEETIQKI

-580 PLIDLIDTIINLCK
+580 PLIDIIDTIINLCQ
-594 IETKDVFISAFYERL
+594 IETKDIFISAFYERL

-618 QLSLFLKYWSE
+618 QLSLFLKYWNE

-640 NQENTTTNDKKIK
+640 NQENSNTTDKKIK

-672 FDWQMVN
+672 FEWQIVN
-679 NINKIWIE
+679 NINKLWID
-687 NINSKSPIRLFRA
+687 NVDSKSPIQLFRA
-700 NLSELN
+700 NLSELE
-706 KTGDCYYEQIAQFE
+706 KTGDTIYQQTAQFE

-733 VAFTRAKQALSTIS
+733 VAFTRAKHALSTIS
-747 KTTKENCCSKYLLNY
+747 KSAKENCCSNYLLNY
-762 LEEKAFST
+762 LEENEFSINE
-770 DGNGFYVIGN
+770 NGCYVIGN
-780 ENISKEEK
+780 ENLSKEIK
-788 GEKEK
+788 EKEENK
-793 KQDIF
+793 KDIF
-798 NHNGENITSKIEE
+798 NHDGENITSKIEE

-827 AQDYFEIH
+827 AQDYFDIH
-835 NTKESQ
+835 QNNSSE

-848 ALHDICSKIYEEKD
+848 ALHNICSKIYEEKD
-862 LENVLAKIEDE
+862 LKDVLAKIEDE

-891 KYEWFSGA
+891 KYEWFSGT

-921 FGRDEVIIVD
+921 FGKDEVIIVD

-938 ENENKYHKQLKEYK
+938 ENENKYHKQLNEYK

-964 TYLWFIGNEIKEV
+964 TYLWFIGNKIEEV
-977 E
+977 K

>member
-1 MGQINIYSASAG
+1 MGQITIYSASAG

-54 ILSTLYGLATNQSY
+54 ILSSLYGLATNQPY
-68 AKDYLKKLQENT
+68 AKDYLKKLLEKTHKTEQE
-80 SKNEQTIREKSKEIL
+80 IREKSKEIL

-151 EELKDYVTELIDKR
+151 EELKDYVAELIDKR

-193 LKSQT
+193 LKSKT

-209 EQRNLYNKFLK
+209 EQRDIYNKFLK
-220 DLHEKINCFKKDFNS
+220 DLHEKINDFKKDFQV
-235 KEVIK
+235 EDFIK
-240 SSFRKDD
+240 KSYINNDY
-247 FALVKEAEPFCQYEK
+247 ALVKSDSPFY
-262 VILKKFQTQENKER
+262 KKHRKKGREER
-276 YEEIVDF
+276 YDEIVDF
-283 FDNGR
+283 FDTG
-288 LQAFMAKLE
+288 QHEAFMAKLE

-411 EENQGKLIE
+411 EKNKENIKE
-420 LDTNYRTD
+420 LETNYRTD

-448 KTKVKQKAKNN
+448 KTKVEQKAKNN

-472 AKDIDVLDKTLEEI
+472 AKDTDVLDKTLEEI
-486 NYYIEKG
+486 NYYISKG
-493 FNYSDIALLFRS
+493 FKHSDIALLFRS
-505 NKKLAL
+505 NEKLAL

-519 GISPISSEAFAF
+519 GITPVSSEAFAF
-531 NSSRSINTI
+531 NSSRSVKTI

-549 NEERIAQYLLKIY
+549 NEERIAQYLLNIY
-562 GQNEETIQKI
+562 GQSEETLKNI
-572 KSINKDNT
+572 KSINKDKAN
-580 PLIDLIDTIINLCK
+580 LIDIVDEIISICNIDN
-594 IETKDVFISAFYERL
+594 KDIFISAFYERL

-618 QLSLFLKYWSE
+618 QLSLFLKYWRE
-629 ELKDSTISLDD
+629 ELKDSTISFDD
-640 NQENTTTNDKKIK
+640 NQENSNTNDKKIK

-672 FDWQMVN
+672 FEWKIVN
-679 NINKIWIE
+679 NINKLWID
-687 NINSKSPIRLFRA
+687 NVDSKSPIQLFRA
-700 NLSELN
+700 NLSELE
-706 KTGDCYYEQIAQFE
+706 KTGNTIYQQTAQFE

-733 VAFTRAKQALSTIS
+733 VAFTRAKHALSTIS
-747 KTTKENCCSKYLLNY
+747 KTTKENCCSKYLLDY
-762 LEEKAFST
+762 LEEKEFST
-770 DGNGFYVIGN
+770 NGNGFYVIGN
-780 ENISKEEK
+780 ENLSKEIK
-788 GEKEK
+788 EKEENK
-793 KQDIF
+793 KDIF
-798 NHNGENITSKIEE
+798 NHDGENITSKIDQV
-811 ANFSRQAEI
+811 NFSRQAEI

-827 AQDYFEIH
+827 AQDYFDIH
-835 NTKESQ
+835 QNNSSE

-848 ALHDICSKIYEEKD
+848 TLHNICSKIYEEKD

-873 SLKQEAETII
+873 SLQQEAETII

-891 KYEWFSGA
+891 KYEWFSGT

-904 EKEVLSNG
+904 EKEIISNG

-921 FGRDEVIIVD
+921 FGKDEVIIVD

-938 ENENKYHKQLKEYK
+938 ENENKYHKQLNDYK
-952 QIVSNMGYKNIK
+952 QIVSQMGYKNIK
-964 TYLWFIGNEIKEV
+964 TYLWFIGNKIEEV
-977 E
+977 K

>member
-1 MGQINIYSASAG
+1 MKQINIYSASAG

-18 SLVCE
+18 SLVVE
-23 YLEKLL
+23 YLSKLL

-54 ILSTLYGLATNQSY
+54 ILSTLYGLSTNQSY
-68 AKDYLKKLQENT
+68 TKGYLTKLQEKT
-80 SKNEQTIREKSKEIL
+80 HKTEQEIRNKSKDIL
-95 QTILHDYSYFNIET
+95 KTILHDYTNFNIET

-135 DESDYLEK
+135 EESDYLEK

-151 EELKDYVTELIDKR
+151 EELKDYVAELIDKR

-174 NTILL
+174 NKILL
-179 KLAKDLNKQTIRES
+179 ELAKDLNKQTIREN

-198 INTEEILKYAK
+198 INTKEILEYAK

-220 DLHEKINCFKKDFNS
+220 ELHDKIDCFKKDFQVS
-235 KEVIK
+235 DFIK
-240 SSFRKDD
+240 KSYINNDY
-247 FALVKEAEPFCQYEK
+247 ALVKEDSPFY
-262 VILKKFQTQENKER
+262 KKHRKKGQEER
-276 YEEIVDF
+276 YDEIVDF
-283 FDNGR
+283 FNEGR
-288 LQAFMAKLE
+288 LKAFIAKLE
-297 IDSVYEYILL
+297 IDSIYEYILL

-350 TKIKHVMI
+350 TRINHVMI

-390 DLKQSIYRFNEGD
+390 DLKQSIYRWNEGD
-403 WTIMNNLI
+403 WTIMSNLI
-411 EENQGKLIE
+411 EENKENIIPLS
-420 LDTNYRTD
+420 TNYRTD
-428 KNIIEFNNGFF
+428 KNIIDFNNGFF
-439 KTLYENQIF
+439 EQLYEKQIF
-448 KTKVKQKAKNN
+448 QTKVKQTAKNN
-459 EDKGLLRFNFLEK
+459 EDKGLLRFTFLEK

-486 NYYIEKG
+486 NYYISKG
-493 FNYSDIALLFRS
+493 FKHSDIAILFRS

-511 TAQYLKTK
+511 TAQYLKAK
-519 GISPISSEAFAF
+519 GISPVSSEAFAF

-562 GQNEETIQKI
+562 GQNEETLKNI
-572 KSINKDNT
+572 KSINKDKAN
-580 PLIDLIDTIINLCK
+580 LIDIVDEIISICNIDN
-594 IETKDVFISAFYERL
+594 KDIFISAFYERL

-679 NINKIWIE
+679 NINKLWIE
-687 NINSKSPIRLFRA
+687 NIDSKSPIRLFRA

-706 KTGDCYYEQIAQFE
+706 KTGNCYYEQTAEFE
-720 TNEQIIDTYNLMY
+720 SNEQIIDTYNLMY

-747 KTTKENCCSKYLLNY
+747 KTTKENCCSKYLLDY
-762 LEEKAFST
+762 LSEKEFSINE
-770 DGNGFYVIGN
+770 NGCYVIGN
-780 ENISKEEK
+780 DNLSKEIK

-827 AQDYFEIH
+827 AQDYFDIH
-835 NTKESQ
+835 QTDSSE

-848 ALHDICSKIYEEKD
+848 ALHNICSKIYEEKD
-862 LENVLAKIEDE
+862 LETLSLSQED
-873 SLKQEAETII
+873 KAVI
-883 KQMFLDAK
+883 KQMFTEAK
-891 KYEWFSGA
+891 DYKWFDGT

-904 EKEVLSNG
+904 EKEIISNG
-912 QTRRIDRIM
+912 EVKRIDRIM
-921 FGRDEVIIVD
+921 FGKDEVIILD
-931 YKFTEDK
+931 YKFTEDT
-938 ENENKYHKQLKEYK
+938 ENEEKYHKQLKEYK
-952 QIVSNMGYKNIK
+952 KIVSQMGYKNIK
-964 TYLWFIGNEIKEV
+964 TYLWFIGIKIEEV
-977 E
+977 K